1 MQEYLRRLLEDK
13 ARLKKWKKIMIA
25 LSCIVVVCTVYALS
39 LPAQTL
45 ACDKEEHTHMAE
57 CYDENNQ
64 LICEKEE
71 HTHTDDCNKQEEVN
85 EANEQE
91 EAVKDEPETQND
103 DEQVS
108 QVSEEETTTTTETTT
123 EPFDLNNSEGKI
135 ESIVI
140 TDDKN
145 NSSIPGDTLSPNSKY
160 LKITVHFMDI
170 NASVLKDEYG
180 SSFSYTLPEFF
191 RMTGNTNT
199 TIKDSSGIDIATI
212 RVEDRKVVI
221 TYTEK
226 FINSGTNTTFKGYFF
241 VEGEVDLSQLNKN
254 DGKTSL
260 KTPNGEIT
268 LDYGQD
274 YLEKFGDVKVT
285 KQRPKP
291 DSNSD
296 YIQYTITVTAGQD
309 GCKNVYVVDKFT
321 NNSQLVSYMGDI
333 SNTPQ
338 ELTLQELATS
348 LDGPKPYEKRTKSNV
363 AGKIYLTDMQTSD
376 NEIPKQVTDSS
387 SINQPGSL
395 VWSIS
400 ELNPNESRTLT
411 YFVKLSDDKNLN
423 KQSITNEASAYTK
436 KENGTTYSKGKDDE
450 TFTPNI
456 TYSMPKSIVENKK
469 DSEGNYIVK
478 YKLEFTLDSSSN
490 YPLKNFMF
498 YDYLNYYDIHTDE
511 KMLPYISYERD
522 SVELHQIVD
531 DKDTVVNPS
540 KYTVEWEMDETKYK
554 ENWTDNDGNPKRFRI
569 RGTDSNPFT
578 VYPGDSYYVTYKL
591 KVKPEVYAAM
601 QSNKVTIKN
610 RYITNADNAKNN
622 GDVLDKWYQELKL
635 EDYTW
640 VQKTKEATV
649 TSQDE
654 TINMSGSDIYV
665 KKNDGYEK
673 DSSVSSFNVPAG
685 SYQYTVNVNKTMNQF
700 DVTEATLKDE
710 LSSDVMHYVGYVKI
724 TPYKYD
730 ATSNEYVDQKPK
742 WVKIENETSFELKL
756 SKIGWTN
763 NNNGYRFEYYAQTKD
778 LSEVGNVE
786 VKNTFSLSG
795 VEKGDQTFKFI
806 DVGSS
811 QTVQVKGHYS
821 LSVNKSAWYYEKP
834 QENATS
840 YTNGKLYWVIEVN
853 GTAIREG
860 TQIQDAIS
868 KDSKL
873 TDSFLHS
880 DSIAGIYQG
889 KPGKNI
895 NSYASFE
902 EFKNSN
908 KGLVD
913 KSKSFDQKF
922 DKSKNFTGT
931 DDYSELTLKA
941 KETIS
946 LNNDEKLYIV
956 IMTEPQ
962 SLPSAYRAEFTY
974 RNVALMKDISD
985 LSFKECN
992 SANQILYGGPNILKE
1007 LGQTFTYDGKT
1018 VTTLQVGADKTYSNA
1033 ADPSKI
1039 CKGLLDITNSKGAFV
1054 SWAFKVNLAGELKGN
1069 YRVLEDIPD
1078 GMELSYIRVKW
1089 HADEAGN
1096 VKSQTIDGLGDEWK
1110 QNSNESTNDNGN
1122 LEKTIY
1128 YYNKNK
1134 NQALIQLGE
1143 FEAGRVGDKY
1153 AVDVQVVCRVTDDEV
1168 LLGGE
1173 EKSFT
1178 NKVTLLRPDGQT
1190 IIDTASNEATMSKR
1204 DNLSKSNN
1212 FDKEHA
1218 EDNTS
1223 QTINYTITAN
1233 ALGQTLPLNDGNKLT
1248 LVDKL
1253 DENLELDPTTIKAM
1267 EENGKE
1273 VSIDK
1278 SYDSKTNT
1286 LEISIPNGKKVLITY
1301 SVTVKAAP
1309 GTPVDL
1315 SNKVFWKSYS
1325 ENGGEND
1332 VIKGFKYRLA
1342 AGGSTEGEENP
1353 QLTIT
1358 KMDENKLE
1366 PIKDVKFDVYECEL
1380 NGEAIKRVSSKGSIS
1395 GKTDANGIYKV
1406 DSSFITH
1413 SNRIYEVK
1421 ETETPDGY
1429 VENKDSYYI
1438 IYVEKVNGVNPPDV
1452 QLCINYFN
1460 NQDKVRYKIVDSPQ
1474 KFNLVVYNTQ
1484 KGITVKK
1491 QFTNNAAE
1499 TEHNPVSGTYRFGLY
1514 ENENGKG
1521 KPLEIIS
1528 IHYDPK
1534 DKNVKSAKFKNP
1546 IDLTKDY
1553 YVFEIGQ
1560 NNQPIKASDDEATIN
1575 SMQYKVVY
1583 ESNSKAT
1590 NIANAAKVG
1599 DTVTVT
1605 NKSRTKILPSTGGT
1619 GNLIYR
1625 MSGIAL
1631 VVVGLISLSNIDKK
1645 REKRK

>member
-1 MQEYLRRLLEDK
+1 MQEYLRRLLKDK
-13 ARLKKWKKIMIA
+13 ARLRKWKRVMIA

-39 LPAQTL
+39 LPAQTMT
-45 ACDKEEHTHMAE
+45 CDKEEHTHTAE
-57 CYDENNQ
+57 CYDENNE

-85 EANEQE
+85 EQE
-91 EAVKDEPETQND
+91 EVVEDEPETQNN

-123 EPFDLNNSEGKI
+123 EPFDLNNSVGKI

-145 NSSIPGDTLSPNSKY
+145 NSSIPGGTLSPNSKF
-160 LKITVHFMDI
+160 LKITVNFKDI
-170 NASVLKDEYG
+170 NASELNSKYG
-180 SSFSYTLPEFF
+180 RSFSYTLPKFF

-199 TIKDSSGIDIATI
+199 TIKDKSNIVIATI

-226 FINSGTNTTFKGYFF
+226 YINSGTNTSLNGDFF

-260 KTPNGEIT
+260 VTPKGEII
-268 LDYGQD
+268 LEYDQD
-274 YLEKFGDVKVT
+274 YLEKFGDVKVI
-285 KQRPKP
+285 KAYSKL
-291 DSNSD
+291 DSKSD

-309 GCKNVYVVDKFT
+309 GSKNIYVVDKFT

-338 ELTLQELATS
+338 VLTS
-348 LDGPKPYEKRTKSNV
+348 SPDGKKPYETRTTDV

-376 NEIPKQVTDSS
+376 DEIPKQVTDSS

-400 ELNPNESRTLT
+400 ELKPNESRTLT

-423 KQSITNEASAYTK
+423 NQPITNTASAYTK
-436 KENGTTYSKGKDDE
+436 KEGGTTYPKGKYE
-450 TFTPNI
+450 QTFTP
-456 TYSMPKSIVENKK
+456 TVSYDMPKTIVEKTK
-469 DSEGNYIVK
+469 DAEGNYIVR
-478 YKLEFTLDSSSN
+478 YKLKFTLDSSSN

-498 YDYLNYYDIHTDE
+498 YDYLNYHNIRTDE
-511 KMLPYISYERD
+511 TMLPYISYERGT
-522 SVELHQIVD
+522 VELYQTKD
-531 DKDTVVNPS
+531 GKDTLVDPS
-540 KYTVEWEMDETKYK
+540 NYRVEWETDRTNYK
-554 ENWTDNDGNPKRFRI
+554 ADWSNSDGNPKRFRI

-601 QSNKVTIKN
+601 QSNNVTIYN
-610 RYITNADNAKNN
+610 RYIANADNAKEFDDTILNRTFSQ
-622 GDVLDKWYQELKL
+622 LDLDDYKWVE
-635 EDYTW
+635 
-640 VQKTKEATV
+640 KTKEATV
-649 TSQDE
+649 TDKVQ
-654 TINMSGSDIYV
+654 TIGMSGSDIYV
-665 KKNDGYEK
+665 KKEDGYEK
-673 DSSVSSFNVPAG
+673 DSSVNSFKVPAG
-685 SYQYTVNVNKTMNQF
+685 SYKYTVNVNKTMNQF

-724 TPYKYD
+724 TPYEYD
-730 ATSNEYVDQKPK
+730 ATANKYVDQDPK
-742 WVKIENETSFELKL
+742 WVKIDNETTFELML
-756 SKIGWTN
+756 SQIGFPS

-778 LSEVGNVE
+778 LSEIGNVE
-786 VKNTFSLSG
+786 VKNTFSLSD
-795 VEKGDQTFKFI
+795 VVKGDKIFKFK

-811 QTVQVKGHYS
+811 QTIHVKGHYS

-840 YTNGKLYWVIEVN
+840 YTNGKLYWVIEVS
-853 GTAIREG
+853 GSAIRKD
-860 TQIQDAIS
+860 TQIRDAIS
-868 KDSKL
+868 KDKGL

-880 DSIAGIYQG
+880 DSVAGIYQG
-889 KPGKNI
+889 KPANNI
-895 NSYASFE
+895 NPYTSFE
-902 EFKNSN
+902 KFKNSN
-908 KGLVD
+908 TGLVD
-913 KSKSFDQKF
+913 KSKLFDKKF
-922 DKSKNFTGT
+922 DNNKGFTGT
-931 DDYSELTLKA
+931 NNYSELTLTA

-946 LNNDEKLYIV
+946 LNNDEKIYIV

-962 SLPSAYRAEFTY
+962 SLPSVYRAEFTY

-985 LSFKECN
+985 QSFIERS
-992 SANQILYGGPNILKE
+992 SASQILYGGPNILKE
-1007 LGQTFTYDGKT
+1007 LGQTFTYDGEK
-1018 VTTLQVGADKTYSNA
+1018 VTTLQADHDKDN
-1033 ADPSKI
+1033 PGSKI
-1039 CKGLLDITNSKGAFV
+1039 CTDILNKANSKGAFI
-1054 SWAFKVNLAGELKGN
+1054 SWAFKVNLAGELEGN

-1078 GMELSYIRVKW
+1078 GMELSYIRIKW
-1089 HADEAGN
+1089 HADEAGK
-1096 VKSQTIDGLGDEWK
+1096 VISKDIDGLGAEWK
-1110 QNSNESTNDNGN
+1110 QNSNDSTNDNGN
-1122 LEKTIY
+1122 PEKTIY
-1128 YYNKNK
+1128 YYNKNT

-1143 FEAGRVGDKY
+1143 FEAGRIGDKY
-1153 AVDVQVVCRVTDDEV
+1153 AVDVQVVCRVTDDKV

-1178 NKVTLLRPDGQT
+1178 NKVTLLSPDGQT

-1212 FDKEHA
+1212 FDKEHV
-1218 EDNTS
+1218 EGNTS
-1223 QTINYTITAN
+1223 QTIKYTITAN

-1253 DENLELDPTTIKAM
+1253 DENLELDPTTIKAKD
-1267 EENGKE
+1267 ENENE
-1273 VSIDK
+1273 VHIDDK
-1278 SYDSKTNT
+1278 SYDPKTNT
-1286 LEISIPNGKKVLITY
+1286 LEISIPNGKKVIITY

-1342 AGGSTEGEENP
+1342 AGGSTEGERNP

-1380 NGEAIKRVSSKGSIS
+1380 NGEKIQRVLSRGKIS
-1395 GKTDANGIYKV
+1395 GKTDADGIYKV

-1413 SNRIYEVK
+1413 SNRIYEVT
-1421 ETETPDGY
+1421 ETDTPDGY
-1429 VENKDSYYI
+1429 VENKESYYI
-1438 IYVEKVNGVNPPDV
+1438 IYVEKVDGVNPSDV
-1452 QLCINYFN
+1452 QDCIDYFN
-1460 NQDKVRYKIVDSPQ
+1460 KQDKVRYKIVDSPQ
-1474 KFNLVVYNTQ
+1474 KFNLVVYNKQ

-1514 ENENGKG
+1514 ANADGTG
-1521 KPLEIIS
+1521 TPLEIIS

-1534 DKNVKSAKFKNP
+1534 DKDVKSAKFKNP

-1553 YVFEIGQ
+1553 YVFELDK
-1560 NNQPIKASDDEATIN
+1560 NNQPIKASDGEATIN

-1583 ESNSKAT
+1583 NNETNNTETNS
-1590 NIANAAKVG
+1590 AKVG
-1599 DTVTVT
+1599 ETVTVT
-1605 NKSRTKILPSTGGT
+1605 NKSRTKILPSTGSIGT
-1619 GNLIYR
+1619 LIYR
-1625 MSGIAL
+1625 LIGATL
-1631 VVVGLISLSNIDKK
+1631 VVVSVICLSNINKKK
-1645 REKRK
+1645 RKGNRRKI

>member
-1 MQEYLRRLLEDK
+1 
-13 ARLKKWKKIMIA
+13 MIA

-45 ACDKEEHTHMAE
+45 ACDKEEHTHTAE
-57 CYDENNQ
+57 CYDENNE

-85 EANEQE
+85 EQE
-91 EAVKDEPETQND
+91 EVVKDEPEIQNK

-108 QVSEEETTTTTETTT
+108 QESEEETTTTTETTT
-123 EPFDLNNSEGKI
+123 EPFDLNNSVGKI

-145 NSSIPGDTLSPNSKY
+145 NSSIPGGTLSPNSKF
-160 LKITVHFMDI
+160 LKITVNFKDI
-170 NASVLKDEYG
+170 NASELNSKYG
-180 SSFSYTLPEFF
+180 RSFSYTLPKFF

-199 TIKDSSGIDIATI
+199 TIKDKSNIVIATI

-226 FINSGTNTTFKGYFF
+226 YINSGTNTSLNGDFF

-254 DGKTSL
+254 DGKTIL
-260 KTPNGEIT
+260 TTPKGDIT

-274 YLEKFGDVKVT
+274 YLEKFGDVEVK
-285 KQRPKP
+285 KAYSKP
-291 DSNSD
+291 DPKSD
-296 YIQYTITVTAGQD
+296 YIQYTITVSSQNGS
-309 GCKNVYVVDKFT
+309 KNVYVVDKFT

-338 ELTLQELATS
+338 VLAS
-348 LDGPKPYEKRTKSNV
+348 SPDGQKPYEERTKSNI
-363 AGKIYLTDMQTSD
+363 AGNIYLTDMQTSD
-376 NEIPKQVTDSS
+376 DEIPKQVTDSS

-400 ELNPNESRTLT
+400 ELKPNESRTLT

-423 KQSITNEASAYTK
+423 KQSITNTASAYTK
-436 KENGTTYSKGKDDE
+436 KEGGTTYPKGKDVK
-450 TFTPNI
+450 TYTPNI
-456 TYSMPKSIVENKK
+456 YYNMPKTMVEKTK
-469 DSEGNYIVK
+469 DDDGNYIVK
-478 YKLEFTLDSSSN
+478 YKLEFTLNSSSD

-498 YDYLNYYDIHTDE
+498 YDYLNYHNIRTDE

-522 SVELHQIVD
+522 TVKLYQTKD
-531 DKDTVVNPS
+531 GKDTLVDSSNY
-540 KYTVEWEMDETKYK
+540 KVEWETDGTNYK
-554 ENWTDNDGNPKRFRI
+554 ADWSNSDGNPKRFRI

-601 QSNKVTIKN
+601 QSNNVTINN
-610 RYITNADNAKNN
+610 RYIANVDNAKEFDDTILNRTY
-622 GDVLDKWYQELKL
+622 GQLKL
-635 EDYTW
+635 EDYKW
-640 VQKTKEATV
+640 VDKKKEATV
-649 TSQDE
+649 TNQVQ
-654 TINMSGSDIYV
+654 TINMGDSDIYV
-665 KKNDGYEK
+665 KKNDSYVK
-673 DSSVSSFNVPAG
+673 YSSVNSFKVPAG
-685 SYQYTVNVNKTMNQF
+685 SYKYTVNVNQTMNQF
-700 DVTEATLKDE
+700 DVTEATLKDT

-730 ATSNEYVDQKPK
+730 ATKNVYENQKPK
-742 WVKIENETSFELKL
+742 WVKIDNETSFELKL
-756 SKIGWTN
+756 SQIGWTN
-763 NNNGYRFEYYAQTKD
+763 NNNSYRFDYYAQTND
-778 LSEVGNVE
+778 LSEVGKVE

-795 VEKGDQTFKFI
+795 DVVKGNQTFKFNN
-806 DVGSS
+806 VGSS
-811 QTVQVKGHYS
+811 QTIQVNGHYS

-840 YTNGKLYWVIEVN
+840 YANGKLYWVIEVS
-853 GTAIREG
+853 GSAIRKD

-868 KDSKL
+868 KDTGLK
-873 TDSFLHS
+873 DSFLHS
-880 DSIAGIYQG
+880 DSIVGIYQG
-889 KPGKNI
+889 KAGKNV
-895 NSYASFE
+895 NLYASFE
-902 EFKNSN
+902 DFKNSN

-922 DKSKNFTGT
+922 DNSKNFSGT
-931 DDYSELTLKA
+931 DVYSELTLTA
-941 KETIS
+941 NETIS
-946 LNNDEKLYIV
+946 LNNDASKLYIV

-985 LSFKECN
+985 QSFIERS
-992 SANQILYGGPNILKE
+992 SASQILYGGPNILKE
-1007 LGQTFTYDGKT
+1007 LGQTFTYDGEK
-1018 VTTLQVGADKTYSNA
+1018 VTTIQADHDKDN
-1033 ADPSKI
+1033 PGSKI
-1039 CKGLLDITNSKGAFV
+1039 CTDLLNKTNSKGAFI
-1054 SWAFKVNLAGELKGN
+1054 SWAFKVNLAGELEGN
-1069 YRVLEDIPD
+1069 YRVLEDIPN

-1089 HADEAGN
+1089 HADEAGD
-1096 VKSQTIDGLGDEWK
+1096 VKSKNIDGLGAEWEP
-1110 QNSNESTNDNGN
+1110 NRNDSTNDNGN
-1122 LEKTIY
+1122 PEKTIY
-1128 YYNKNK
+1128 YYNKNT

-1153 AVDVQVVCRVTDDEV
+1153 AVDVQVVCRITDDKV

-1178 NKVTLLRPDGQT
+1178 NKVTLLSPDGQT

-1204 DNLSKSNN
+1204 DNLSKSDD
-1212 FDKEHA
+1212 FDRKLVEK
-1218 EDNTS
+1218 NTS

-1253 DENLELDPTTIKAM
+1253 DENLELDPTTIKAK
-1267 EENGKE
+1267 EDNGNE
-1273 VSIDK
+1273 VHIDDK
-1278 SYDSKTNT
+1278 SYDPKTNT
-1286 LEISIPNGKKVLITY
+1286 LEISIPNGKKVIITY

-1309 GTPVDL
+1309 GIPVDL

-1342 AGGSTEGEENP
+1342 AGGSTEGERNP

-1380 NGEAIKRVSSKGSIS
+1380 NGEKIQRVLSRGKIS

-1421 ETETPDGY
+1421 ETDTPDGY
-1429 VENKDSYYI
+1429 VENKEPYYI
-1438 IYVEKVNGVNPPDV
+1438 IYVEKVDGVNPQDV
-1452 QLCINYFN
+1452 QDCIDYFN
-1460 NQDKVRYKIVDSPQ
+1460 KQDKVRYKIVDSPQ

-1484 KGITVKK
+1484 EGITVKK
-1491 QFTNNAAE
+1491 EFTNNAAE
-1499 TEHNPVSGTYRFGLY
+1499 TKYNPISGTYRFGLY
-1514 ENENGKG
+1514 ANADGTG
-1521 KPLEIIS
+1521 TPLEIIS

-1534 DKNVKSAKFKNP
+1534 DKDVKSAKFKNP

-1583 ESNSKAT
+1583 KNETDSTKT
-1590 NIANAAKVG
+1590 NNAKVG
-1599 DTVTVT
+1599 ETVIVT
-1605 NKSRTKILPSTGGT
+1605 NKSRTKILPSTGSIGT
-1619 GNLIYR
+1619 LIYR
-1625 MSGIAL
+1625 LLGATL
-1631 VVVGLISLSNIDKK
+1631 VVASLICLSNINKNNRK
-1645 REKRK
+1645 EKRRKR

>member
-1 MQEYLRRLLEDK
+1 
-13 ARLKKWKKIMIA
+13 MIA

-39 LPAQTL
+39 LPAQTM
-45 ACDKEEHTHMAE
+45 ACDKEEHTHTAE
-57 CYDENNQ
+57 CYDENNE

-85 EANEQE
+85 EQE
-91 EAVKDEPETQND
+91 EVVEDEPETQNN

-108 QVSEEETTTTTETTT
+108 QESEEEETTTTTTETTT
-123 EPFDLNNSEGKI
+123 EPFDLNNSVGKI

-145 NSSIPGDTLSPNSKY
+145 NSSIPGGTLSPNSKF
-160 LKITVHFMDI
+160 LKITVNFKDI
-170 NASVLKDEYG
+170 NASELNSKYG
-180 SSFSYTLPEFF
+180 RSFSYTLPKFF

-199 TIKDSSGIDIATI
+199 TIKDKSNIVIATI

-226 FINSGTNTTFKGYFF
+226 YINSGTNTSLNGDFF

-254 DGKTSL
+254 DGKTIL
-260 KTPNGEIT
+260 TTPKGDIT

-274 YLEKFGDVKVT
+274 YLEKFGDVEVK
-285 KQRPKP
+285 KAYSKPNPK
-291 DSNSD
+291 SD
-296 YIQYTITVTAGQD
+296 YIQYTITVSSQNGS
-309 GCKNVYVVDKFT
+309 KNVYVVDKFT

-338 ELTLQELATS
+338 DLTS
-348 LDGPKPYEKRTKSNV
+348 SPDGKKPYETRTTDV

-376 NEIPKQVTDSS
+376 DEIPKQVADSS

-400 ELNPNESRTLT
+400 ELKPNESRTLT

-423 KQSITNEASAYTK
+423 KQSITNTASAYTK
-436 KENGTTYSKGKDDE
+436 KEGGTIYPKGKYE
-450 TFTPNI
+450 QTFTPTVSYN
-456 TYSMPKSIVENKK
+456 MPKNIVEKTK
-469 DSEGNYIVK
+469 DDDGNYIVK
-478 YKLEFTLDSSSN
+478 YKLEFTLYSSSN

-498 YDYLNYYDIHTDE
+498 YDYLNYHNIRTDE
-511 KMLPYISYERD
+511 TMLPYISYER
-522 SVELHQIVD
+522 STVELYQTKD
-531 DKDTVVNPS
+531 GKDTLVDPS
-540 KYTVEWEMDETKYK
+540 NYKVEWEMDGTNYK
-554 ENWTDNDGNPKRFRI
+554 ADWSNSDGNPKRFRI

-601 QSNKVTIKN
+601 QSNNVTIYN
-610 RYITNADNAKNN
+610 RYIANADNAKEFDDTILNRT
-622 GDVLDKWYQELKL
+622 YEQLKL
-635 EDYTW
+635 EDYKW
-640 VQKTKEATV
+640 VDKKKEATV
-649 TSQDE
+649 TNQVQ
-654 TINMSGSDIYV
+654 TISMGDSDIYV
-665 KKNDGYEK
+665 KKNDSYVK
-673 DSSVSSFNVPAG
+673 DSSVNLFKVPAG
-685 SYQYTVNVNKTMNQF
+685 SYKYTVNVNQTMNQF
-700 DVTEATLKDE
+700 NVTEATLKDT

-724 TPYKYD
+724 TPYEYD
-730 ATSNEYVDQKPK
+730 ATSNKYVNQKPK
-742 WVKIENETSFELKL
+742 WVKIDNEASFELKL
-756 SKIGWTN
+756 SQIGFPSN
-763 NNNGYRFEYYAQTKD
+763 NNSYRFDYYAQTND
-778 LSEVGNVE
+778 LSEVGKVE

-795 VEKGDQTFKFI
+795 DVVKGNQTFKFNN
-806 DVGSS
+806 VGDS
-811 QTVQVKGHYS
+811 QTIQVNGHYS

-889 KPGKNI
+889 KLGNNI
-895 NSYASFE
+895 NSYQNFN
-902 EFKNSN
+902 EFKESN
-908 KGLVD
+908 KGLED
-913 KSKSFDQKF
+913 KSKLF
-922 DKSKNFTGT
+922 DKNFDNNKHFTGT
-931 DDYSELTLKA
+931 NNYSELTLTA
-941 KETIS
+941 KETIL

-985 LSFKECN
+985 QSFKECDN
-992 SANQILYGGPNILKE
+992 ASQILYGGPNILKE

-1018 VTTLQVGADKTYSNA
+1018 VTTLQADHDKDN
-1033 ADPSKI
+1033 PESKI
-1039 CKGLLDITNSKGAFV
+1039 CTDLLKKTNSKGAFV

-1110 QNSNESTNDNGN
+1110 PNNNESTNDNGN
-1122 LEKTIY
+1122 LETTIY
-1128 YYNKNK
+1128 YYNKNT

-1143 FEAGRVGDKY
+1143 FIAGRVGDKY
-1153 AVDVQVVCRVTDDEV
+1153 AVDVQVVCRVTDDKV

-1178 NKVTLLRPDGQT
+1178 NKVTLLSPDGQT

-1204 DNLSKSNN
+1204 DNLSKSDDFNRELVEN
-1212 FDKEHA
+1212 
-1218 EDNTS
+1218 NTS

-1253 DENLELDPTTIKAM
+1253 DENLELDPTTIKAK
-1267 EENGKE
+1267 EENGNE

-1286 LEISIPNGKKVLITY
+1286 LEISIPNGKKVIITY

-1325 ENGGEND
+1325 ENGGQND

-1342 AGGSTEGEENP
+1342 AGGSTEGERNP

-1366 PIKDVKFDVYECEL
+1366 PIKDVNFDVYECEL
-1380 NGEAIKRVSSKGSIS
+1380 NGEAIKRVSSRGKIS

-1438 IYVEKVNGVNPPDV
+1438 IYVEKENGVNSPYV
-1452 QLCINYFN
+1452 QDCIDYFN
-1460 NQDKVRYKIVDSPQ
+1460 KQDKVRYKIVDSPQ
-1474 KFNLVVYNTQ
+1474 KFNLVVYNSQ

-1491 QFTNNAAE
+1491 AFTNNAAE

-1514 ENENGKG
+1514 DNPDGTDA
-1521 KPLEIIS
+1521 LEIIS

-1534 DKNVKSAKFKNP
+1534 DKDVKSAKFKNP
-1546 IDLTKDY
+1546 VNLNGTY
-1553 YVFEIGQ
+1553 YVFELDQ
-1560 NNQPIKASDDEATIN
+1560 NDKPIKASDGEATIN

-1583 ESNSKAT
+1583 KNETDSTKT
-1590 NIANAAKVG
+1590 NNAKVG
-1599 DTVTVT
+1599 ETVIVT
-1605 NKSRTKILPSTGGT
+1605 NKSRTKILPSTGSMGT
-1619 GNLIYR
+1619 LIYR
-1625 MSGIAL
+1625 LLGATL
-1631 VVVGLISLSNIDKK
+1631 VVASLICLSNINKNNRK
-1645 REKRK
+1645 EKRRKR

>member
-1 MQEYLRRLLEDK
+1 MQEYLRRLLKDK
-13 ARLKKWKKIMIA
+13 ARLRKWKRIMIA

-45 ACDKEEHTHMAE
+45 TCDKEEHTHTAE
-57 CYDENNQ
+57 CYDENNE

-85 EANEQE
+85 EQE
-91 EAVKDEPETQND
+91 EVVKDEPETQNK

-108 QVSEEETTTTTETTT
+108 QVSEEETTTTTTETTT
-123 EPFDLNNSEGKI
+123 EPFDLNNSVGKI

-145 NSSIPGDTLSPNSKY
+145 NSSIPGGTLSPNSKF
-160 LKITVHFMDI
+160 LKITVNFKDI
-170 NASVLKDEYG
+170 NASELNSKYG
-180 SSFSYTLPEFF
+180 RSFSYTLPKFF

-199 TIKDSSGIDIATI
+199 TIKDKSNIVIATI

-226 FINSGTNTTFKGYFF
+226 YINSGTNTSLNGDFF

-254 DGKTSL
+254 DGKTIL
-260 KTPNGEIT
+260 TTPKGDIT

-274 YLEKFGDVKVT
+274 YLEKFGDVEVKKVYS
-285 KQRPKP
+285 KP
-291 DSNSD
+291 DPKSD
-296 YIQYTITVTAGQD
+296 YIQYTITVSSQNGS
-309 GCKNVYVVDKFT
+309 KNVYVVDKFT

-338 ELTLQELATS
+338 DLTS
-348 LDGPKPYEKRTKSNV
+348 SPDGKKPYETRTTDV
-363 AGKIYLTDMQTSD
+363 EGKIYLTDMQTSD
-376 NEIPKQVTDSS
+376 DEIPKQVADSS

-400 ELNPNESRTLT
+400 ELKPNESRTLT

-423 KQSITNEASAYTK
+423 KQSITNTASAYTK
-436 KENGTTYSKGKDDE
+436 KEGGTTYPKGKYDK
-450 TFTPNI
+450 TFTP
-456 TYSMPKSIVENKK
+456 TVSYDMKK
-469 DSEGNYIVK
+469 THDEKYTKDAEGNYIVQ
-478 YKLEFTLDSSSN
+478 YKLEFTLNSSSD

-498 YDYLNYYDIHTDE
+498 YDYLNYHNIRTDE
-511 KMLPYISYERD
+511 TMLPYISYER
-522 SVELHQIVD
+522 STVELYQTKD
-531 DKDTVVNPS
+531 GKDTLVDPS
-540 KYTVEWEMDETKYK
+540 NYKVEWEMDGTNYK
-554 ENWTDNDGNPKRFRI
+554 ADWSNSDGNPKRFRI

-601 QSNKVTIKN
+601 QSNNVTINN
-610 RYITNADNAKNN
+610 RYIANADNAKEFDDTILNRT
-622 GDVLDKWYQELKL
+622 YEQLKL
-635 EDYTW
+635 EDYKW
-640 VQKTKEATV
+640 VDKKKEATV
-649 TSQDE
+649 TNQVQ
-654 TINMSGSDIYV
+654 TINMGDSDIYV
-665 KKNDGYEK
+665 KKNDSYVK
-673 DSSVSSFNVPAG
+673 DSSVNLFKVPAG
-685 SYQYTVNVNKTMNQF
+685 SYKYTVNVNQTMNQF
-700 DVTEATLKDE
+700 DVTEATLKDT

-724 TPYKYD
+724 TPYEYD
-730 ATSNEYVDQKPK
+730 ATSNKYVDQKPK
-742 WVKIENETSFELKL
+742 WVKIDNEASFELKL
-756 SKIGWTN
+756 SQIGFPSN
-763 NNNGYRFEYYAQTKD
+763 NNSYRFDYYAQTND
-778 LSEVGNVE
+778 LSEVGKVE

-795 VEKGDQTFKFI
+795 DVVKGNQTFKFNN
-806 DVGSS
+806 VGDS
-811 QTVQVKGHYS
+811 QTIQVNGHYS

-889 KPGKNI
+889 KLGNNI
-895 NSYASFE
+895 NSYQNFN
-902 EFKNSN
+902 EFKESN
-908 KGLVD
+908 KGLED
-913 KSKSFDQKF
+913 KSKLF
-922 DKSKNFTGT
+922 DKNFDNNKHFTGT
-931 DDYSELTLKA
+931 NNYSELTLTA
-941 KETIS
+941 KETIL

-985 LSFKECN
+985 QSFKECDN
-992 SANQILYGGPNILKE
+992 ASQILYGGPNILKE

-1018 VTTLQVGADKTYSNA
+1018 VTTLQADHDKDN
-1033 ADPSKI
+1033 PESKI
-1039 CKGLLDITNSKGAFV
+1039 CTDLLKKTNSKGAFV

-1078 GMELSYIRVKW
+1078 VMELSYIRVKW

-1110 QNSNESTNDNGN
+1110 PNNNESTNDNGN
-1122 LEKTIY
+1122 LETTIY
-1128 YYNKNK
+1128 YYNKNT

-1143 FEAGRVGDKY
+1143 FIAGRVGDKY
-1153 AVDVQVVCRVTDDEV
+1153 AVDVQVVCRVTDDKV

-1178 NKVTLLRPDGQT
+1178 NKVTLLSPNGQT

-1204 DNLSKSNN
+1204 DNLSKSDDFNRELVEN
-1212 FDKEHA
+1212 
-1218 EDNTS
+1218 NTS

-1253 DENLELDPTTIKAM
+1253 DENLELDPTTIKAK
-1267 EENGKE
+1267 EENGNE

-1286 LEISIPNGKKVLITY
+1286 LEISIPNGKKVIITY

-1342 AGGSTEGEENP
+1342 AGGSTEGERNP

-1366 PIKDVKFDVYECEL
+1366 PIKDVNFDVYECEL
-1380 NGEAIKRVSSKGSIS
+1380 NGEAIKRVSSRGKIS

-1438 IYVEKVNGVNPPDV
+1438 IYVEKENGVNSPYV
-1452 QLCINYFN
+1452 QDCIDYFN
-1460 NQDKVRYKIVDSPQ
+1460 KQDKVRYKIVDSPQ
-1474 KFNLVVYNTQ
+1474 KFNLVVYNSQ

-1491 QFTNNAAE
+1491 AFTNNAAE

-1514 ENENGKG
+1514 NNENGEG
-1521 KPLEIIS
+1521 TPLEIIS
-1528 IHYDPK
+1528 IHYDPG
-1534 DKNVKSAKFKNP
+1534 DTEIKSAKFKNQK
-1546 IDLTKDY
+1546 LNTDY
-1553 YVFEIGQ
+1553 YVFEL
-1560 NNQPIKASDDEATIN
+1560 NKNDQPIKASDGEATIN

-1583 ESNSKAT
+1583 NNETDSTKT
-1590 NIANAAKVG
+1590 NNAKVG
-1599 DTVTVT
+1599 ETVIVT
-1605 NKSRTKILPSTGGT
+1605 NKSRTKILPSTGSIGT
-1619 GNLIYR
+1619 LIYR
-1625 MSGIAL
+1625 LLGATL
-1631 VVVGLISLSNIDKK
+1631 VVASIICLSNINKNNRK
-1645 REKRK
+1645 EKRRKR

>member
-1 MQEYLRRLLEDK
+1 
-13 ARLKKWKKIMIA
+13 MIA

-45 ACDKEEHTHMAE
+45 ACNKEEHTHTAE
-57 CYDENNQ
+57 CYDENNE
-64 LICEKEE
+64 LICDKEE
-71 HTHTDDCNKQEEVN
+71 HTHTDDCTKQEEVN
-85 EANEQE
+85 EQE
-91 EAVKDEPETQND
+91 EVVKDEPETQND

-108 QVSEEETTTTTETTT
+108 QVSEEETTTTTTETTT
-123 EPFDLNNSEGKI
+123 EPFDLNNGGKI
-135 ESIVI
+135 EDIVI
-140 TDDKN
+140 TDDKS
-145 NSSIPGDTLSPNSKY
+145 NSVISNGTLKPNSKF
-160 LKITVHFMDI
+160 LKITVKFKDI
-170 NASVLKDEYG
+170 NASELNSKYG
-180 SSFSYTLPEFF
+180 RSFSYTLPKFF
-191 RMTGNTNT
+191 RMTGDKET
-199 TIKDSSGIDIATI
+199 TIKDSSGTTDIATI
-212 RVEDRKVVI
+212 RVKNGKVVI
-221 TYTEK
+221 TYTEEY
-226 FINSGTNTTFKGYFF
+226 INSGTNTTLKGDFF

-254 DGKTSL
+254 DGTTSL
-260 KTPNGEIT
+260 KTPNGKIT
-268 LDYGQD
+268 LDYRQD

-291 DSNSD
+291 DSKSD

-309 GCKNVYVVDKFT
+309 GSKNVYVVDKFT

-338 ELTLQELATS
+338 VLAS
-348 LDGPKPYEKRTKSNV
+348 SPDGQKPYEERTKSNV
-363 AGKIYLTDMQTSD
+363 AGKIYLADMQTSD

-400 ELNPNESRTLT
+400 ELKPNESRTLT

-423 KQSITNEASAYTK
+423 KQSITNTASAYTK
-436 KENGTTYSKGKDDE
+436 KEGGTTYPKGKDDK
-450 TFTPNI
+450 TFTP
-456 TYSMPKSIVENKK
+456 TVSYDMKK
-469 DSEGNYIVK
+469 THDEKYTKDAEGNYIVQ
-478 YKLEFTLDSSSN
+478 YKLEFTLNSSSN
-490 YPLKNFMF
+490 YPLKNFIF
-498 YDYLNYYDIHTDE
+498 YDYLNYYDMPTDE

-522 SVELHQIVD
+522 TVELHQIKNN
-531 DKDTVVNPS
+531 KDTLVDKS
-540 KYTVEWEMDETKYK
+540 TYKVEWEKDGTNYK
-554 ENWTDNDGNPKRFRI
+554 ADWSNSDGNPKRFRI
-569 RGTDSNPFT
+569 RGTDSHPFT

-591 KVKPEVYAAM
+591 KIKPEVYAAM
-601 QSNKVTIKN
+601 QSNNVTIKN
-610 RYITNADNAKNN
+610 RYIANADNAKEFDNDILN
-622 GDVLDKWYQELKL
+622 RVYDQLELN
-635 EDYTW
+635 EYTW
-640 VQKTKEATV
+640 VEKTKEATV
-649 TSQDE
+649 TNQVQ
-654 TINMSGSDIYV
+654 TINMGDSDIYV
-665 KKNDGYEK
+665 KKNDSYVK
-673 DSSVSSFNVPAG
+673 DSSVNSFKVPAG
-685 SYQYTVNVNKTMNQF
+685 SYKYTVNVNQTMNQF
-700 DVTEATLKDE
+700 DVTEATLKDT

-724 TPYKYD
+724 TPYEYD
-730 ATSNEYVDQKPK
+730 ATANKYVDQDPK
-742 WVKIENETSFELKL
+742 WVKIDNETTFELML
-756 SKIGWTN
+756 SQIGFPS

-778 LSEVGNVE
+778 LSEIGNVE
-786 VKNTFSLSG
+786 VKNTFSLSD
-795 VEKGDQTFKFI
+795 VVKGDQTFKF
-806 DVGSS
+806 DVSS
-811 QTVQVKGHYS
+811 SLTIQVKGHYS

-853 GTAIREG
+853 GTAIRKG

-868 KDSKL
+868 KDKGL

-985 LSFKECN
+985 QSFIERS
-992 SANQILYGGPNILKE
+992 SASQILYGGPNILKE
-1007 LGQTFTYDGKT
+1007 LGQTFTYDGEK
-1018 VTTLQVGADKTYSNA
+1018 VTTIQADHDKDN
-1033 ADPSKI
+1033 PGSKI
-1039 CKGLLDITNSKGAFV
+1039 CTDLLNKTNSKGAFI
-1054 SWAFKVNLAGELKGN
+1054 SWAFKVNLAGELEGN

-1089 HADEAGN
+1089 HTDEAGN

-1110 QNSNESTNDNGN
+1110 QNSNKSTNDNGN
-1122 LEKTIY
+1122 LETTIY

-1153 AVDVQVVCRVTDDEV
+1153 AVDVQVVCRVTDDKV

-1178 NKVTLLRPDGQT
+1178 NKVTLLSPDGQT

-1204 DNLSKSNN
+1204 DNLSKSDN
-1212 FDKEHA
+1212 FNRELV
-1218 EDNTS
+1218 ENNTS

-1253 DENLELDPTTIKAM
+1253 DENLELDPTTIKAK
-1267 EENGKE
+1267 EENGNE
-1273 VSIDK
+1273 VHIDDK
-1278 SYDSKTNT
+1278 SYDPKTNT
-1286 LEISIPNGKKVLITY
+1286 LEISIPNGKTVIITY

-1380 NGEAIKRVSSKGSIS
+1380 NGKAIERVSSKGSIS

-1413 SNRIYEVK
+1413 SNTIYEVK
-1421 ETETPDGY
+1421 ETDTPDGY

-1438 IYVEKVNGVNPPDV
+1438 IYVEKKNGVNPPYV
-1452 QLCINYFN
+1452 QDCIDYFN
-1460 NQDKVRYKIVDSPQ
+1460 KQDKIRYKIVDSPQ

-1499 TEHNPVSGTYRFGLY
+1499 TDKRPVSGTYNFGLY
-1514 ENENGKG
+1514 DNPNPQDTE
-1521 KPLEIIS
+1521 KPLDTTYITYGPNDSE
-1528 IHYDPK
+1528 D
-1534 DKNVKSAKFKNP
+1534 VLSAKFKNP
-1546 IDLTKDY
+1546 DNLKGTY
-1553 YVFEIGQ
+1553 YVFELDQ
-1560 NNQPIKASDDEATIN
+1560 NGKPIQASAEATIN

-1583 ESNSKAT
+1583 ESNSKDNSKAT
-1590 NIANAAKVG
+1590 NIAKVG

-1625 MSGIAL
+1625 MSGTAL
-1631 VVVGLISLSNIDKK
+1631 MSVGVISLSIIDKK
-1645 REKRK
+1645 IG

>member
-1 MQEYLRRLLEDK
+1 
-13 ARLKKWKKIMIA
+13 MIA

-45 ACDKEEHTHMAE
+45 ACNMEEHTHTAE
-57 CYDENNQ
+57 CYDENNE

-85 EANEQE
+85 EQE
-91 EAVKDEPETQND
+91 EVVKDEPETQNK
-103 DEQVS
+103 DEQEA
-108 QVSEEETTTTTETTT
+108 QVSEEEETTTTTTTTETTK

-145 NSSIPGDTLSPNSKY
+145 NSSIPGGTLKPNSKF
-160 LKITVHFMDI
+160 LKITVKFKDI
-170 NASVLKDEYG
+170 NASELKTKYG
-180 SSFSYTLPEFF
+180 RSFSYTLPKFF

-199 TIKDSSGIDIATI
+199 TIKDSSNIDIATI
-212 RVEDRKVVI
+212 RVKDRKVVI
-221 TYTEK
+221 TYTEAY
-226 FINSGTNTTFKGYFF
+226 INSGTNTSLTGDFF

-254 DGKTSL
+254 DGKTIL
-260 KTPNGEIT
+260 TTPKGDIT

-274 YLEKFGDVKVT
+274 YLEKFGDVEVK
-285 KQRPKP
+285 KAYSKP
-291 DSNSD
+291 DPKSD
-296 YIQYTITVTAGQD
+296 YIQYTITVSSQNGS
-309 GCKNVYVVDKFT
+309 KNVYVVDKFT
-321 NNSQLVSYMGDI
+321 NNTQLVSYMGDI

-338 ELTLQELATS
+338 DLTTS
-348 LDGPKPYEKRTKSNV
+348 PDGQKPYETRTTDL
-363 AGKIYLTDMQTSD
+363 AGKIYLTNMQTSD
-376 NEIPKQVTDSS
+376 DEIPKQVTDSS

-423 KQSITNEASAYTK
+423 KQSITNKASAYTK
-436 KENGTTYSKGKDDE
+436 KEDGTTYAKGKDDE
-450 TFTPNI
+450 TFTPI
-456 TYSMPKSIVENKK
+456 ISYYMPKSIVENNK
-469 DSEGNYIVK
+469 DSEGNYIVT
-478 YKLEFTLDSSSN
+478 YKLEFTLNASSN
-490 YPLKNFMF
+490 YPLKNFTF
-498 YDYLNYYDIHTDE
+498 YDYLNYHDIRTDE

-522 SVELHQIVD
+522 TVELHQI
-531 DKDTVVNPS
+531 KDGEDTLVNKS

-591 KVKPEVYAAM
+591 KIKPEVYAAM
-601 QSNKVTIKN
+601 QSNNVTIKN
-610 RYITNADNAKNN
+610 RYIANADNAKEN
-622 GDVLDKWYQELKL
+622 GDVLNKWHQKLELK
-635 EDYTW
+635 DYTW
-640 VQKTKEATV
+640 VEKTKEATV
-649 TSQDE
+649 TNQVQ
-654 TINMSGSDIYV
+654 TIDMSGSDVYV

-685 SYQYTVNVNKTMNQF
+685 SYKYTVNVNKTMNQF
-700 DVTEATLKDE
+700 DVTEATLKDT

-724 TPYKYD
+724 TPYEYD
-730 ATSNEYVDQKPK
+730 AKSNKYVDQKPK
-742 WVKIENETSFELKL
+742 WVKIDNETTFELKL
-756 SKIGWTN
+756 SQIGFPSN
-763 NNNGYRFEYYAQTKD
+763 NNSYRFDYYAQTND
-778 LSEVGNVE
+778 LSEVGKVE

-795 VEKGDQTFKFI
+795 DVVKGNQTFKFNN
-806 DVGSS
+806 VGES
-811 QTVQVKGHYS
+811 QTIQVNGHYS

-889 KPGKNI
+889 KLGNII
-895 NSYASFE
+895 NSYQNFN
-902 EFKNSN
+902 EFKESN
-908 KGLVD
+908 KGLED
-913 KSKSFDQKF
+913 KSKLF
-922 DKSKNFTGT
+922 DKNFDNNKHFTGT
-931 DDYSELTLKA
+931 NNYSELTLTA

-946 LNNDEKLYIV
+946 LNNDKKLYIV

-985 LSFKECN
+985 TSFKECDN
-992 SANQILYGGPNILKE
+992 ASQILYGGPNILKE

-1018 VTTLQVGADKTYSNA
+1018 VTTLQADHDKDN
-1033 ADPSKI
+1033 PGSKI
-1039 CKGLLDITNSKGAFV
+1039 CTDLLNKTNSKGAFI
-1054 SWAFKVNLAGELKGN
+1054 SWAFKVNLAGELEGN

-1096 VKSQTIDGLGDEWK
+1096 VKSQTIDGLDDEWK
-1110 QNSNESTNDNGN
+1110 SNSNESTNDNGN
-1122 LEKTIY
+1122 LESTIY
-1128 YYNKNK
+1128 YYNKNT
-1134 NQALIQLGE
+1134 NQALIQLGK
-1143 FEAGRVGDKY
+1143 FIAGRVGDKY
-1153 AVDVQVVCRVTDDEV
+1153 AVDVQVVCRVTDDKV

-1178 NKVTLLRPDGQT
+1178 NKVTLLSPDGQT

-1212 FDKEHA
+1212 FDKEHV
-1218 EDNTS
+1218 EGNTS
-1223 QTINYTITAN
+1223 QTIKYTITAN

-1253 DENLELDPTTIKAM
+1253 DENLELDPTTIKAKD
-1267 EENGKE
+1267 ENENE
-1273 VSIDK
+1273 VHIDDK
-1278 SYDSKTNT
+1278 SYDPKTNT
-1286 LEISIPNGKKVLITY
+1286 LEISIPNGKKVIITY

-1342 AGGSTEGEENP
+1342 AGGSTEGEVNP

-1366 PIKDVKFDVYECEL
+1366 PINGVNFDVYECKL
-1380 NGEAIKRVSSKGSIS
+1380 NGEKIQRVSSRGKIS
-1395 GKTDANGIYKV
+1395 GKTDTNGIYKV
-1406 DSSFITH
+1406 DSSFITY

-1421 ETETPDGY
+1421 ETDTPDGY
-1429 VENKDSYYI
+1429 VENKESYYI
-1438 IYVEKVNGVNPPDV
+1438 IYVEKVDGVNPPDV
-1452 QLCINYFN
+1452 QDCIDYFN
-1460 NQDKVRYKIVDSPQ
+1460 KQDKVRYKIVDSPQ
-1474 KFNLVVYNTQ
+1474 KFNLVVYNKQ
-1484 KGITVKK
+1484 KGITVQKA
-1491 QFTNNAAE
+1491 FTNNAAE
-1499 TEHNPVSGTYRFGLY
+1499 TEYYLVSGTYRFGLY
-1514 ENENGKG
+1514 ANADGTG
-1521 KPLEIIS
+1521 TPLEIIS

-1534 DKNVKSAKFKNP
+1534 DKDVKSAKFKNP

-1583 ESNSKAT
+1583 KNETDSTKT
-1590 NIANAAKVG
+1590 NNVKVG
-1599 DTVTVT
+1599 ETVIVT
-1605 NKSRTKILPSTGGT
+1605 NKSRTKILPSTGSIGT
-1619 GNLIYR
+1619 LIYR
-1625 MSGIAL
+1625 LLGATL
-1631 VVVGLISLSNIDKK
+1631 VVVSVICLSNINKK
-1645 REKRK
+1645 NRKKKGERDETN

>member
-1 MQEYLRRLLEDK
+1 MQEYLRRLLKDK
-13 ARLKKWKKIMIA
+13 ARLRKWKRIMIA

-45 ACDKEEHTHMAE
+45 TCDKEEHTHTAE
-57 CYDENNQ
+57 CYDENNE

-71 HTHTDDCNKQEEVN
+71 HTHNEDCNKQEEVN
-85 EANEQE
+85 EQE
-91 EAVKDEPETQND
+91 EVVKDEPETQNK

-108 QVSEEETTTTTETTT
+108 QVSEEETTTTTTETTT

-135 ESIVI
+135 DSIVI

-145 NSSIPGDTLSPNSKY
+145 NSSIPGGTLSPNSKF
-160 LKITVHFMDI
+160 LKITVNFKDI
-170 NASVLKDEYG
+170 NASELNSKYG
-180 SSFSYTLPEFF
+180 RSFSYTLPKFF

-199 TIKDSSGIDIATI
+199 TIKDKSNIVIATI

-226 FINSGTNTTFKGYFF
+226 YINSGTNTSLNGDFF

-254 DGKTSL
+254 DGKTIL
-260 KTPNGEIT
+260 TTPKGDIT

-274 YLEKFGDVKVT
+274 YLEKFGDVEVK
-285 KQRPKP
+285 KAYSKP
-291 DSNSD
+291 DPKSD
-296 YIQYTITVTAGQD
+296 YIQYTITVSSQNGS
-309 GCKNVYVVDKFT
+309 KNVYVVDKFT

-338 ELTLQELATS
+338 VLTS
-348 LDGPKPYEKRTKSNV
+348 SPDGKKPYETRTTDV

-376 NEIPKQVTDSS
+376 DEIPKQVTDSS

-400 ELNPNESRTLT
+400 ELKPNESRTLT

-423 KQSITNEASAYTK
+423 KQSITNTASAYTK
-436 KENGTTYSKGKDDE
+436 KEGGTTYPKGKDVK
-450 TFTPNI
+450 TYTPNI
-456 TYSMPKSIVENKK
+456 YYNMPKTMVEKTK
-469 DSEGNYIVK
+469 DDDGNYIVK
-478 YKLEFTLDSSSN
+478 YKLEFTLNSSSD

-498 YDYLNYYDIHTDE
+498 YDYLNYYDMRTDE
-511 KMLPYISYERD
+511 TMLPYISYER
-522 SVELHQIVD
+522 STVELYQTKD
-531 DKDTVVNPS
+531 GKDTLVDPS
-540 KYTVEWEMDETKYK
+540 NYKVEWEMDGTNYK
-554 ENWTDNDGNPKRFRI
+554 ADWSDSDGNPKRFRI

-591 KVKPEVYAAM
+591 KIKPEVYAAM
-601 QSNKVTIKN
+601 QSNIVDVLN
-610 RYITNADNAKNN
+610 RYVTNADNAKKN
-622 GDVLDKWYQELKL
+622 GDVIDKWHHKL
-635 EDYTW
+635 QLNDYNW
-640 VQKTKEATV
+640 VEKKKEATV
-649 TSQDE
+649 TNQVQ
-654 TINMSGSDIYV
+654 TIDMSGSDVYV

-673 DSSVSSFNVPAG
+673 DSSVNSFNVPAG
-685 SYQYTVNVNKTMNQF
+685 SYQYTVNVNQTMNQF
-700 DVTEATLKDE
+700 DVTEATLKDV

-724 TPYKYD
+724 TPYEYD
-730 ATSNEYVDQKPK
+730 ATANKYVDQHSK
-742 WVKIENETSFELKL
+742 WVKIDNETTFELKL
-756 SKIGWTN
+756 SQIGFPS

-778 LSEVGNVE
+778 LSEIGDVE

-795 VEKGDQTFKFI
+795 VVKGDQTFKFK

-811 QTVQVKGHYS
+811 QTIHVKGHYS

-840 YTNGKLYWVIEVN
+840 YTNGKLYWVIEVS

-860 TQIQDAIS
+860 TQIQDTIS
-868 KDSKL
+868 KDKGL
-873 TDSFLHS
+873 TDSFLHR
-880 DSIAGIYQG
+880 DSVAGIYQG
-889 KPGKNI
+889 KLANNI
-895 NSYASFE
+895 NSYTSFE
-902 EFKNSN
+902 KFKNSN
-908 KGLVD
+908 TGLVD
-913 KSKSFDQKF
+913 KSKLFDQKF
-922 DKSKNFTGT
+922 ENSKHYTGT
-931 DDYSELTLKA
+931 DVYSELTLTA
-941 KETIS
+941 NETIS

-985 LSFKECN
+985 TSFKEYSN
-992 SANQILYGGPNILKE
+992 ASQILYGGPNILKE
-1007 LGQTFTYDGKT
+1007 LGQTFMYDGKT
-1018 VTTLQVGADKTYSNA
+1018 VTTIQKDHDTDN
-1033 ADPSKI
+1033 PESKI
-1039 CKGLLDITNSKGAFV
+1039 CTDILKKTNSKGAFI
-1054 SWAFKVNLAGELKGN
+1054 SWAFKVNLAGELEGN
-1069 YRVLEDIPD
+1069 YRVLEDIPN

-1089 HADEAGN
+1089 HADEAGK
-1096 VKSQTIDGLGDEWK
+1096 VKSKDIDGLGAEWK
-1110 QNSNESTNDNGN
+1110 QNSNDSTNDNGN
-1122 LEKTIY
+1122 PEKTIY
-1128 YYNKNK
+1128 YYNKNT

-1143 FEAGRVGDKY
+1143 FEAGRIGDKY
-1153 AVDVQVVCRVTDDEV
+1153 AVDVQVVCRVTDDKV

-1178 NKVTLLRPDGQT
+1178 NKVTLLSADGQT

-1204 DNLSKSNN
+1204 DNLSKGND
-1212 FDKEHA
+1212 FDRENV
-1218 EDNTS
+1218 ENNTS

-1253 DENLELDPTTIKAM
+1253 DENLELDPTTIKAKD
-1267 EENGKE
+1267 ENENE
-1273 VSIDK
+1273 VHIDDK
-1278 SYDSKTNT
+1278 SYDPKTNT
-1286 LEISIPNGKKVLITY
+1286 LEISIPNGKKVIITY

-1309 GTPVDL
+1309 GTPVDLL

-1342 AGGSTEGEENP
+1342 AGGSTEGERNP

-1380 NGEAIKRVSSKGSIS
+1380 NGEAIKHVSSRGKIS

-1421 ETETPDGY
+1421 ETDTPEGY

-1438 IYVEKVNGVNPPDV
+1438 IYVEKVDGVNPPYV
-1452 QLCINYFN
+1452 QNCIDYFN
-1460 NQDKVRYKIVDSPQ
+1460 KQDKVRYKIVDSPQ

-1514 ENENGKG
+1514 NNENGEG
-1521 KPLEIIS
+1521 TPLEIIS
-1528 IHYDPK
+1528 IHYDPG
-1534 DKNVKSAKFKNP
+1534 DTEIKSAKFKNQK
-1546 IDLTKDY
+1546 LNTDY
-1553 YVFEIGQ
+1553 YVFEL
-1560 NNQPIKASDDEATIN
+1560 NKNDQPIKASDGEATIN

-1583 ESNSKAT
+1583 NNETDSTKT
-1590 NIANAAKVG
+1590 NNAKVG
-1599 DTVTVT
+1599 ETVIVT
-1605 NKSRTKILPSTGGT
+1605 NKSRTKILPSTGSIGT
-1619 GNLIYR
+1619 LIYR
-1625 MSGIAL
+1625 LLGAML
-1631 VVVGLISLSNIDKK
+1631 VVASLICLSNINKNNRK
-1645 REKRK
+1645 EKRRKR

>member
-1 MQEYLRRLLEDK
+1 
-13 ARLKKWKKIMIA
+13 MIA

-39 LPAQTL
+39 LPAQTMT
-45 ACDKEEHTHMAE
+45 CDKEEHTHTAE
-57 CYDENNQ
+57 CYDENNE

-71 HTHTDDCNKQEEVN
+71 HTHTDDCYKQEEVN
-85 EANEQE
+85 EQE
-91 EAVKDEPETQND
+91 EVVKDEPETQND

-108 QVSEEETTTTTETTT
+108 QESEEETTTTTTETTKQ
-123 EPFDLNNSEGKI
+123 PFDLSNSTGKI
-135 ESIVI
+135 DSIVI

-145 NSSIPGDTLSPNSKY
+145 NSSIPGDTLRPNSKY

-180 SSFSYTLPEFF
+180 SSFSYTLPKFF
-191 RMTGNTNT
+191 YMKDTNPRDIPDKNGNKIGTIH
-199 TIKDSSGIDIATI
+199 IKDG
-212 RVEDRKVVI
+212 KVVI
-221 TYTEK
+221 TYTED
-226 FINSGTNTTFKGYFF
+226 FMNSGTNTTLKGDFF

-254 DGKTSL
+254 DGTTSL
-260 KTPNGEIT
+260 TTPKGEIT

-285 KQRPKP
+285 KQWYKP
-291 DSNSD
+291 DPNSD
-296 YIQYTITVTAGQD
+296 YIQYTITVSSQNGS
-309 GCKNVYVVDKFT
+309 KNVYVVDKFT

-338 ELTLQELATS
+338 DLTS
-348 LDGPKPYEKRTKSNV
+348 SPDGQKPYEKRETNV

-423 KQSITNEASAYTK
+423 KQSITNKASAYTK
-436 KENGTTYSKGKDDE
+436 KENGTTYPKGKDDK
-450 TFTPNI
+450 TFTPI
-456 TYSMPKSIVENKK
+456 ISYYMPKSIVENNK
-469 DSEGNYIVK
+469 DSEGNYIVT
-478 YKLEFTLDSSSN
+478 YKLEFTLNASSN

-498 YDYLNYYDIHTDE
+498 YDYLNYYDIRTDE

-522 SVELHQIVD
+522 TVELHQI
-531 DKDTVVNPS
+531 KDGEDTLVNKS
-540 KYTVEWEMDETKYK
+540 KYTVEWEMDDTKYK

-601 QSNKVTIKN
+601 QSNNVTIKN
-610 RYITNADNAKNN
+610 RYIANADNAKEN
-622 GDVLDKWYQELKL
+622 GDVLNKWHQKLELK
-635 EDYTW
+635 DYTW
-640 VQKTKEATV
+640 VEKKKEATV

-654 TINMSGSDIYV
+654 TISMSGSDIYV

-685 SYQYTVNVNKTMNQF
+685 SYKYTVNVNQTMNQF
-700 DVTEATLKDE
+700 DVTEATLKDV

-724 TPYKYD
+724 TPYEYD
-730 ATSNEYVDQKPK
+730 ATSNKYVDQEPK
-742 WVKIENETSFELKL
+742 WVKIDNETSFELKL
-756 SKIGWTN
+756 SQIGWKQ
-763 NNNGYRFEYYAQTKD
+763 NNNGYRFEYYTQTKD
-778 LSEVGNVE
+778 LSEIGNVE
-786 VKNTFSLSG
+786 VKNTFSLSDD
-795 VEKGDQTFKFI
+795 VKGDKTFTFNN
-806 DVGSS
+806 VGSS
-811 QTVQVKGHYS
+811 QTIQVNGHYS
-821 LSVNKSAWYYEKP
+821 LGVEKSAWYYEKP

-840 YTNGKLYWVIEVN
+840 YTNGKLYWVIEIN
-853 GTAIREG
+853 GTAIRKG

-868 KDSKL
+868 RDKGLKDKVLKDSY
-873 TDSFLHS
+873 LHS
-880 DSIAGIYQG
+880 DSVAGIYQG
-889 KPGKNI
+889 KAGKNV

-902 EFKNSN
+902 DFKNSN
-908 KGLVD
+908 TGLVD
-913 KSKSFDQKF
+913 KSKLFDKKF
-922 DKSKNFTGT
+922 DNNKGFTGT
-931 DDYSELTLKA
+931 NNYSELTLTA

-946 LNNDEKLYIV
+946 LNNDEKIYIV

-962 SLPSAYRAEFTY
+962 SLPSVYRAEFTY

-985 LSFKECN
+985 QSFIERD
-992 SANQILYGGPNILKE
+992 SASQILYGGPNILKE

-1018 VTTLQVGADKTYSNA
+1018 VTTIQADHDKDN
-1033 ADPSKI
+1033 PGSKI
-1039 CKGLLDITNSKGAFV
+1039 CTDLLNKTNSKGAFV

-1110 QNSNESTNDNGN
+1110 PNNNESTNDNGN
-1122 LEKTIY
+1122 LETTIY

-1153 AVDVQVVCRVTDDEV
+1153 AVDVQVVCRVTDDKV

-1178 NKVTLLRPDGQT
+1178 NKVTLLSPDGQT

-1204 DNLSKSNN
+1204 DNLSKSDN
-1212 FDKEHA
+1212 FDRELV
-1218 EDNTS
+1218 DNNTS

-1253 DENLELDPTTIKAM
+1253 VDKLDENLELDPTTIKAK
-1267 EENGKE
+1267 EENGNE

-1286 LEISIPNGKKVLITY
+1286 LEISIPNGKKVIITY

-1342 AGGSTEGEENP
+1342 AGGSTEGERNP

-1366 PIKDVKFDVYECEL
+1366 PIKDVNFDVYECEL
-1380 NGEAIKRVSSKGSIS
+1380 NGEAIKRVSSRGKIS

-1438 IYVEKVNGVNPPDV
+1438 IYVEKENGVNSPYV
-1452 QLCINYFN
+1452 QDCIDYFN
-1460 NQDKVRYKIVDSPQ
+1460 KQDKVRYKIVDSPQ

-1484 KGITVKK
+1484 EGITVKK

-1514 ENENGKG
+1514 NNENGEG
-1521 KPLEIIS
+1521 TPLEIIS
-1528 IHYDPK
+1528 IHYDPG
-1534 DKNVKSAKFKNP
+1534 DTEIKSAKFKNQK
-1546 IDLTKDY
+1546 LNTDY
-1553 YVFEIGQ
+1553 YVFEL
-1560 NNQPIKASDDEATIN
+1560 NKNDQPIKASDGEATIN

-1583 ESNSKAT
+1583 NNETDSTKT
-1590 NIANAAKVG
+1590 NNAKVG
-1599 DTVTVT
+1599 ETVIVT
-1605 NKSRTKILPSTGGT
+1605 NKSRTKILPSTGSIGT
-1619 GNLIYR
+1619 LIYR
-1625 MSGIAL
+1625 LLGAML
-1631 VVVGLISLSNIDKK
+1631 VVASLICLSNINKNK
-1645 REKRK
+1645 RKEKRRKR

>member
-1 MQEYLRRLLEDK
+1 MIVQEYLRRLLKDK
-13 ARLKKWKKIMIA
+13 ARLRKWKRIMIA

-39 LPAQTL
+39 LPAQTMT
-45 ACDKEEHTHMAE
+45 CDMEEHTHTAE
-57 CYDENNQ
+57 CYDENNE

-71 HTHTDDCNKQEEVN
+71 HTHTDDCIKQEEVN
-85 EANEQE
+85 EQE
-91 EAVKDEPETQND
+91 KVVEDEPETINN
-103 DEQVS
+103 EQVS
-108 QVSEEETTTTTETTT
+108 QESEEETTTTTTETTT
-123 EPFDLNNSEGKI
+123 EPFDLNNSVGKI

-145 NSSIPGDTLSPNSKY
+145 NSSIPGGTLSPNSKF
-160 LKITVHFMDI
+160 LKITVNFKDI
-170 NASVLKDEYG
+170 NASELNSKYG
-180 SSFSYTLPEFF
+180 RSFSYTLPKFF

-199 TIKDSSGIDIATI
+199 TIKDKSNIVIATI

-226 FINSGTNTTFKGYFF
+226 YINSGTNTSLNGDFF

-254 DGKTSL
+254 DGKTIL
-260 KTPNGEIT
+260 TTPKGDIT

-274 YLEKFGDVKVT
+274 YLEKFGDVKAI
-285 KQRPKP
+285 KEYSKP
-291 DSNSD
+291 DPNSD
-296 YIQYTITVTAGQD
+296 YIQYTITVSSQNGS
-309 GCKNVYVVDKFT
+309 KNVYVVDKFT

-338 ELTLQELATS
+338 ELAS
-348 LDGPKPYEKRTKSNV
+348 SPDGQKPYEKRETNV
-363 AGKIYLTDMQTSD
+363 AGKIYLTDMQTTD

-436 KENGTTYSKGKDDE
+436 NENGTTYSKGKDDE

-498 YDYLNYYDIHTDE
+498 YDYLNYDDYRTDE
-511 KMLPYISYERD
+511 NMLPYISYDRD

-531 DKDTVVNPS
+531 SKDTVVNKS
-540 KYTVEWEMDETKYK
+540 RYTVEWEMDRTNYK
-554 ENWTDNDGNPKRFRI
+554 KDWSNSDGNPKRFRI
-569 RGTDSNPFT
+569 RGMDSNPFT
-578 VYPGDSYYVTYKL
+578 VNPGDSYYVTYKL

-601 QSNKVTIKN
+601 QSNAVTITN
-610 RYITNADNAKNN
+610 RYIANADNAKKN
-622 GDVLDKWYQELKL
+622 GDVIDKWHQKLELK
-635 EDYTW
+635 DYTW
-640 VQKTKEATV
+640 VEKTKEATV
-649 TSQDE
+649 TSQDQ
-654 TINMSGSDIYV
+654 TINMGDSDIYV
-665 KKNDGYEK
+665 KKNGSYEK
-673 DSSVSSFNVPAG
+673 DTTDQSFTVPSG
-685 SYQYTVNVNKTMNQF
+685 SYKYTVNVNKTMNQF
-700 DVTEATLKDE
+700 DVTDATLKDE

-730 ATSNEYVDQKPK
+730 ATSNKYDDQKPK
-742 WVKIENETSFELKL
+742 WVKIDNETSFELKL
-756 SKIGWTN
+756 SQIGWTN
-763 NNNGYRFEYYAQTKD
+763 NNDSYRFEYYAQTKD
-778 LSEVGNVE
+778 LSEVGSVE
-786 VKNTFSLSG
+786 VKNTFSLSDD
-795 VEKGDQTFKFI
+795 VKGDKTFTFNE
-806 DVGSS
+806 VGSS
-811 QTVQVKGHYS
+811 QTIQVNGHYS
-821 LSVNKSAWYYEKP
+821 LNVNKSAWYYEKP

-853 GTAIREG
+853 GTAIRKG
-860 TQIQDAIS
+860 TEIQDAIS

-902 EFKNSN
+902 KFKNSN

-913 KSKSFDQKF
+913 KSKSFDKKF
-922 DKSKNFTGT
+922 DNNKDFTGT
-931 DDYSELTLKA
+931 NNYSELTLTA

-946 LNNDEKLYIV
+946 LNNDEKIYIV

-974 RNVALMKDISD
+974 RNVVSKKDITD
-985 LSFKECN
+985 DSFKECGN
-992 SANQILYGGPNILKE
+992 ASQILYGGPNILKE

-1018 VTTLQVGADKTYSNA
+1018 VTTLQADHDKDN
-1033 ADPSKI
+1033 PESKI
-1039 CKGLLDITNSKGAFV
+1039 CTDLLKKTNSKGAFV

-1110 QNSNESTNDNGN
+1110 PNNNESTNDNGN
-1122 LEKTIY
+1122 LETTIY

-1143 FEAGRVGDKY
+1143 FESGRVGDKY
-1153 AVDVQVVCRVTDDEV
+1153 AVDVQVVCRVTDDKV

-1178 NKVTLLRPDGQT
+1178 NKVTLLSPNGQT

-1204 DNLSKSNN
+1204 DNLSKSDN
-1212 FDKEHA
+1212 FNRELV
-1218 EDNTS
+1218 ENNTS

-1253 DENLELDPTTIKAM
+1253 DENLELDPTTIKAKD
-1267 EENGKE
+1267 ENENE
-1273 VSIDK
+1273 VHIDDK
-1278 SYDSKTNT
+1278 SYDPKTNT
-1286 LEISIPNGKKVLITY
+1286 LEISIPNGKKVIITY

-1342 AGGSTEGEENP
+1342 AGGSTEGERNP

-1366 PIKDVKFDVYECEL
+1366 PINGVNFDVYECEL
-1380 NGEAIKRVSSKGSIS
+1380 NGEKIQRVSSRGKIS

-1406 DSSFITH
+1406 DSSFITY

-1421 ETETPDGY
+1421 ETDTPDGY
-1429 VENKDSYYI
+1429 VENKESYYI
-1438 IYVEKVNGVNPPDV
+1438 IYVEKVDGVNRPYV
-1452 QLCINYFN
+1452 QNCIDYFN
-1460 NQDKVRYKIVDSPQ
+1460 KQDKVRYKIVDSPQ

-1484 KGITVKK
+1484 QGITVKK
-1491 QFTNNAAE
+1491 AFTNNAAE
-1499 TEHNPVSGTYRFGLY
+1499 TTYNPVSGTYRFGLY
-1514 ENENGKG
+1514 ANADGTG
-1521 KPLEIIS
+1521 TPLEIIS

-1534 DKNVKSAKFKNP
+1534 DKDVKSAKFKNP

-1560 NNQPIKASDDEATIN
+1560 NNQPIKASDGEATIN

-1583 ESNSKAT
+1583 KNETDSTKT
-1590 NIANAAKVG
+1590 NNAKVG
-1599 DTVTVT
+1599 ETVTVT
-1605 NKSRTKILPSTGGT
+1605 NKSRTKILPSTGSMGT
-1619 GNLIYR
+1619 LIYR
-1625 MSGIAL
+1625 LLGATL
-1631 VVVGLISLSNIDKK
+1631 VVASLMCLSNINKNNRK
-1645 REKRK
+1645 EKRRKK

>member
-1 MQEYLRRLLEDK
+1 
-13 ARLKKWKKIMIA
+13 MIA

-39 LPAQTL
+39 LPAQTMT
-45 ACDKEEHTHMAE
+45 CDKEEHTHTAE
-57 CYDENNQ
+57 CYDENNE

-85 EANEQE
+85 EQE
-91 EAVKDEPETQND
+91 EVVKDEPKTQNN

-108 QVSEEETTTTTETTT
+108 QVSEEETTTTTTTETTK
-123 EPFDLNNSEGKI
+123 EPFDLNNSGKI
-135 ESIVI
+135 EDIVI

-145 NSSIPGDTLSPNSKY
+145 NSSTPDGTLSPNSKF
-160 LKITVHFMDI
+160 LKITVKFKDI
-170 NASVLKDEYG
+170 NASTLASEYG
-180 SSFSYTLPEFF
+180 RSFSYTLPKFF

-199 TIKDSSGIDIATI
+199 TIKDKSNIVIATI

-226 FINSGTNTTFKGYFF
+226 YINSGTNTSLNGDFF

-254 DGKTSL
+254 DGKTIL
-260 KTPNGEIT
+260 TTPKGDIT

-274 YLEKFGDVKVT
+274 YLEKFGDVEVK
-285 KQRPKP
+285 KAYSKP
-291 DSNSD
+291 DPKSD
-296 YIQYTITVTAGQD
+296 YIQYTITVSSQNGS
-309 GCKNVYVVDKFT
+309 KNVYVVDKFT

-338 ELTLQELATS
+338 VLAS
-348 LDGPKPYEKRTKSNV
+348 SPDGQKPYETRTTDV

-376 NEIPKQVTDSS
+376 DEIPKQVTDSS

-400 ELNPNESRTLT
+400 ELKPNESRTLT

-423 KQSITNEASAYTK
+423 KQSITNTASAYTK
-436 KENGTTYSKGKDDE
+436 KEGGTTYPKGKYDE
-450 TFTPNI
+450 TFTP
-456 TYSMPKSIVENKK
+456 TVSYDMKK
-469 DSEGNYIVK
+469 THDEKYTKDAEGNYIVQ
-478 YKLEFTLDSSSN
+478 YKLEFTLNSSSD

-498 YDYLNYYDIHTDE
+498 YDYLNYHNIRTDE
-511 KMLPYISYERD
+511 TMLPYISYER
-522 SVELHQIVD
+522 STVELYQTKD
-531 DKDTVVNPS
+531 GKDTLVDPS
-540 KYTVEWEMDETKYK
+540 NYKVEWEMDGTNYK
-554 ENWTDNDGNPKRFRI
+554 ADWSNSDGNPKRFRI

-601 QSNKVTIKN
+601 QSDMVTINN
-610 RYITNADNAKNN
+610 RYIANADNAKDFDSTILNRTFN
-622 GDVLDKWYQELKL
+622 QLDLN
-635 EDYTW
+635 DYTW
-640 VQKTKEATV
+640 VQKDKKNTV
-649 TSQDE
+649 TDKDQ
-654 TINMSGSDIYV
+654 TISMSGSDIYV
-665 KKNDGYEK
+665 KKNDSYVK
-673 DSSVSSFNVPAG
+673 DSSVNSFKVPAG
-685 SYQYTVNVNKTMNQF
+685 SYQYTVNVNQTMNQF
-700 DVTEATLKDE
+700 DVTEATLKDV
-710 LSSDVMHYVGYVKI
+710 LSSEVMHYVGYVKI
-724 TPYKYD
+724 TPYEYD
-730 ATSNEYVDQKPK
+730 ATANKYVNQDSK
-742 WVKIENETSFELKL
+742 WVKIDNETTFELKL
-756 SKIGWTN
+756 SQIGFPS

-778 LSEVGNVE
+778 LSEIGNVE
-786 VKNTFSLSG
+786 VKNTFSLSD
-795 VEKGDQTFKFI
+795 VVKGDKIFKFK

-811 QTVQVKGHYS
+811 QTIHVKGHYS

-860 TQIQDAIS
+860 TQIRDAIS
-868 KDSKL
+868 KDKGL

-880 DSIAGIYQG
+880 DSVAGIYQG
-889 KPGKNI
+889 KPANNI
-895 NSYASFE
+895 NPYTSFE
-902 EFKNSN
+902 KFKNSN
-908 KGLVD
+908 TGLVD
-913 KSKSFDQKF
+913 KSKLFDKKF
-922 DKSKNFTGT
+922 DNNKGFTGT
-931 DDYSELTLKA
+931 NNYSELTLTA

-985 LSFKECN
+985 QSFIERS
-992 SANQILYGGPNILKE
+992 SASQILYGGPNILKE

-1018 VTTLQVGADKTYSNA
+1018 VTTLEADHDKDN
-1033 ADPSKI
+1033 PESKI
-1039 CKGLLDITNSKGAFV
+1039 CTDILKKTNSKGAFI
-1054 SWAFKVNLAGELKGN
+1054 SWAFKVNLAGELEGN
-1069 YRVLEDIPD
+1069 YRVLEDIPN

-1089 HADEAGN
+1089 HADEAGD
-1096 VKSQTIDGLGDEWK
+1096 VKSKNIDGLGAEWEP
-1110 QNSNESTNDNGN
+1110 NRNDSTNDNGN
-1122 LEKTIY
+1122 PEKTIY
-1128 YYNKNK
+1128 YYNKNT

-1153 AVDVQVVCRVTDDEV
+1153 AVDVQVVCRITDDKV

-1178 NKVTLLRPDGQT
+1178 NKVTLLSPDGQT
-1190 IIDTASNEATMSKR
+1190 IIDTASNEATMSKS
-1204 DNLSKSNN
+1204 DNLSKSDN
-1212 FDKEHA
+1212 FNRELVEK
-1218 EDNTS
+1218 NTS

-1253 DENLELDPTTIKAM
+1253 DENLELDPITIKAK
-1267 EENGKE
+1267 EDNGNE
-1273 VSIDK
+1273 VHIDDK
-1278 SYDSKTNT
+1278 SYDPKTNT
-1286 LEISIPNGKKVLITY
+1286 LEISIPNGKKVIITY

-1342 AGGSTEGEENP
+1342 AGGSTEGEGNP

-1366 PIKDVKFDVYECEL
+1366 PIKDVTFDVYECEL
-1380 NGEAIKRVSSKGSIS
+1380 NGEKIQHVSSRGKIS

-1421 ETETPDGY
+1421 ETDTPKGY
-1429 VENKDSYYI
+1429 VENKDPYYI
-1438 IYVEKVNGVNPPDV
+1438 IYVEKENGVNSQYV
-1452 QLCINYFN
+1452 QDCIDYFN
-1460 NQDKVRYKIVDSPQ
+1460 KQDKVRYKIVDSPQ

-1484 KGITVKK
+1484 EGITVKK
-1491 QFTNNAAE
+1491 QFTNDAAE
-1499 TEHNPVSGTYRFGLY
+1499 TEHNPESGTYRFGLY
-1514 ENENGKG
+1514 NNENGTG

-1528 IHYDPK
+1528 IHYDPT
-1534 DKNVKSAKFKNP
+1534 DKGVKTAKFKNQK
-1546 IDLTKDY
+1546 LNTDY
-1553 YVFEIGQ
+1553 YVFELDQ
-1560 NNQPIKASDDEATIN
+1560 NDKPIKASDDEATIN

-1583 ESNSKAT
+1583 NNETDSTKT
-1590 NIANAAKVG
+1590 NNAKVG
-1599 DTVTVT
+1599 ETVIVT
-1605 NKSRTKILPSTGGT
+1605 NKSRTKILPSTGSMGT
-1619 GNLIYR
+1619 LIYR
-1625 MSGIAL
+1625 LLGATL
-1631 VVVGLISLSNIDKK
+1631 VVASLICLSNINKNK
-1645 REKRK
+1645 RKEKRRKR

>member
-1 MQEYLRRLLEDK
+1 
-13 ARLKKWKKIMIA
+13 MIA

-45 ACDKEEHTHMAE
+45 ACDKEEHTHTAE
-57 CYDENNQ
+57 CYDENNE

-71 HTHTDDCNKQEEVN
+71 HTHNEDCNKQEEVN
-85 EANEQE
+85 EQE
-91 EAVKDEPETQND
+91 EVVKDEPETQND

-108 QVSEEETTTTTETTT
+108 QESEEETTTTTTTETTT

-145 NSSIPGDTLSPNSKY
+145 NSSIPGGTLKPNSKF
-160 LKITVHFMDI
+160 LKITVKFKDI
-170 NASVLKDEYG
+170 NASELNSKYG
-180 SSFSYTLPEFF
+180 RSFSYTLPEFF

-199 TIKDSSGIDIATI
+199 TIKDSSDIVIATI

-221 TYTEK
+221 TYTENY
-226 FINSGTNTTFKGYFF
+226 INSGTNTSLNGHFF
-241 VEGEVDLSQLNKN
+241 VEGEVDLSQLKN
-254 DGKTSL
+254 DGKTRL
-260 KTPNGEIT
+260 TTPKGDIT

-274 YLEKFGDVKVT
+274 YLEKFGDVKVI
-285 KQRPKP
+285 KAYSKP
-291 DSNSD
+291 DSKSD
-296 YIQYTITVTAGQD
+296 YIQYTITVSSQNGS
-309 GCKNVYVVDKFT
+309 KNVYVVDKFT

-338 ELTLQELATS
+338 DLTS
-348 LDGPKPYEKRTKSNV
+348 SPDGKKPYETRTTDV

-376 NEIPKQVTDSS
+376 DEIPKQVTDSS

-400 ELNPNESRTLT
+400 ELKPNESRTLT

-423 KQSITNEASAYTK
+423 KQSITNTASAYTK
-436 KENGTTYSKGKDDE
+436 KEGGTTYPKGKYDQ
-450 TFTPNI
+450 TFTP
-456 TYSMPKSIVENKK
+456 TVSYDMKK
-469 DSEGNYIVK
+469 THDEKYTKDAEGNYIVQ
-478 YKLEFTLDSSSN
+478 YKLKFTLNSSSD

-498 YDYLNYYDIHTDE
+498 YDYLNYHNIRTDE
-511 KMLPYISYERD
+511 TMLPYISYER
-522 SVELHQIVD
+522 STVELHQIRNGE
-531 DKDTVVNPS
+531 DTVVNPS
-540 KYTVEWEMDETKYK
+540 NYKVEWETDETNYK
-554 ENWTDNDGNPKRFRI
+554 ADWSNSDGNPKRFRI

-601 QSNKVTIKN
+601 QSNNVTIKN
-610 RYITNADNAKNN
+610 RYIANADNAKDFYDGTILNRTF
-622 GDVLDKWYQELKL
+622 DQLDLD
-635 EDYTW
+635 DYTW
-640 VQKTKEATV
+640 VEKKKEATV
-649 TSQDE
+649 TNQVQ
-654 TINMSGSDIYV
+654 TIDMSGSDIYV
-665 KKNDGYEK
+665 KKKDGYEK

-685 SYQYTVNVNKTMNQF
+685 SYKYTVNVNKTMNQF
-700 DVTEATLKDE
+700 DVTEATLKDV

-730 ATSNEYVDQKPK
+730 ATLNKYVDQKPK
-742 WVKIENETSFELKL
+742 WVKIDNETSFELKL
-756 SKIGWTN
+756 SQIGWTN
-763 NNNGYRFEYYAQTKD
+763 NNNRYRFDYYAQTND
-778 LSEVGNVE
+778 LSEVGKVE

-795 VEKGDQTFKFI
+795 DVVKGNQTFKFNN
-806 DVGSS
+806 VGSS
-811 QTVQVKGHYS
+811 QTIQVNGHYS
-821 LSVNKSAWYYEKP
+821 LGVKKSAWYYEKP

-853 GTAIREG
+853 GTAIRKG
-860 TQIQDAIS
+860 AQIQDAIS
-868 KDSKL
+868 NDEGL

-880 DSIAGIYQG
+880 DSVAGIYQG
-889 KPGKNI
+889 KPANNI
-895 NSYASFE
+895 NSYTSFE
-902 EFKNSN
+902 KFKNSN
-908 KGLVD
+908 TGLVD
-913 KSKSFDQKF
+913 KSKSFDKKF
-922 DKSKNFTGT
+922 DNNKGFTGT
-931 DDYSELTLKA
+931 NNYSELTLTA

-946 LNNDEKLYIV
+946 LNNDEKIYIV

-962 SLPSAYRAEFTY
+962 SLPNVYRAEFTY
-974 RNVALMKDISD
+974 RNVASMKDISD
-985 LSFKECN
+985 TSFKEYSN
-992 SANQILYGGPNILKE
+992 ASQILYGGPNILKE
-1007 LGQTFTYDGKT
+1007 LGQTFMYDGKT
-1018 VTTLQVGADKTYSNA
+1018 VTTIQADHDKDN
-1033 ADPSKI
+1033 PESKI
-1039 CKGLLDITNSKGAFV
+1039 CTDLLDNTNSKGAFI
-1054 SWAFKVNLAGELKGN
+1054 SWAFKVNLAGELEGN

-1089 HADEAGN
+1089 HADEAGD
-1096 VKSQTIDGLGDEWK
+1096 VKSKDIDGLGAEWEP
-1110 QNSNESTNDNGN
+1110 NRNDSTNDNGN
-1122 LEKTIY
+1122 PEKTIY
-1128 YYNKNK
+1128 YYNKNT

-1153 AVDVQVVCRVTDDEV
+1153 AVDVQVVCRVTDDKV

-1178 NKVTLLRPDGQT
+1178 NKVTLLSPDGQT

-1204 DNLSKSNN
+1204 DNLSKSDN
-1212 FDKEHA
+1212 FDKEHV
-1218 EDNTS
+1218 EKNTS
-1223 QTINYTITAN
+1223 QTIKYTITAN

-1253 DENLELDPTTIKAM
+1253 DENLELDPTTIKAKD
-1267 EENGKE
+1267 ENENE
-1273 VSIDK
+1273 VHIDDK
-1278 SYDSKTNT
+1278 SYDPKTNT
-1286 LEISIPNGKKVLITY
+1286 LEISIPNGKKVIITY

-1342 AGGSTEGEENP
+1342 AGGSTEGERNP

-1380 NGEAIKRVSSKGSIS
+1380 NGEAIKHVSSRGKIS

-1406 DSSFITH
+1406 DSSFITY
-1413 SNRIYEVK
+1413 SNRIYEVT
-1421 ETETPDGY
+1421 ETDTPDGY
-1429 VENKDSYYI
+1429 VENKESYYI
-1438 IYVEKVNGVNPPDV
+1438 IYVEKVDGVNPPDV
-1452 QLCINYFN
+1452 QDCIDYFN
-1460 NQDKVRYKIVDSPQ
+1460 KQDKVRYKIVDSPQ
-1474 KFNLVVYNTQ
+1474 KFNLVVYNKQ

-1514 ENENGKG
+1514 ANADGTG

-1534 DKNVKSAKFKNP
+1534 DKDVKSAKFKNP

-1560 NNQPIKASDDEATIN
+1560 NNQPIKASDGEATIN

-1583 ESNSKAT
+1583 KNETDSTKT
-1590 NIANAAKVG
+1590 NNAKVG
-1599 DTVTVT
+1599 ETVIVT
-1605 NKSRTKILPSTGGT
+1605 NKSRTKILPSTGSIGT
-1619 GNLIYR
+1619 LIYR
-1625 MSGIAL
+1625 LLGATL
-1631 VVVGLISLSNIDKK
+1631 VVASLIYLSNINKNNRK
-1645 REKRK
+1645 EKRRKR

>member
-1 MQEYLRRLLEDK
+1 
-13 ARLKKWKKIMIA
+13 MIA

-45 ACDKEEHTHMAE
+45 ACDKEEHTHTAE
-57 CYDENNQ
+57 CYDENNE

-85 EANEQE
+85 EQE
-91 EAVKDEPETQND
+91 EVVKDEPEIQNK

-108 QVSEEETTTTTETTT
+108 QESEEETTTTTETTT
-123 EPFDLNNSEGKI
+123 EPFDLNNSVGKI

-145 NSSIPGDTLSPNSKY
+145 NSSIPGGTLSPNSKF
-160 LKITVHFMDI
+160 LKITVNFKDI
-170 NASVLKDEYG
+170 NASELNSKYG
-180 SSFSYTLPEFF
+180 RSFSYTLPKFF

-199 TIKDSSGIDIATI
+199 TIKDKSNIVIATI

-226 FINSGTNTTFKGYFF
+226 YINSGTNTSLNGDFF

-254 DGKTSL
+254 DGKTIL
-260 KTPNGEIT
+260 TTPKGDIT

-274 YLEKFGDVKVT
+274 YLEKFGDVEVK
-285 KQRPKP
+285 KAYSKP
-291 DSNSD
+291 DPKSD
-296 YIQYTITVTAGQD
+296 YIQYTITVSSQNGS
-309 GCKNVYVVDKFT
+309 KNVYVVDKFT

-338 ELTLQELATS
+338 VLAS
-348 LDGPKPYEKRTKSNV
+348 SPDGQKPYEERTKSNI
-363 AGKIYLTDMQTSD
+363 AGNIYLTDMQTSD
-376 NEIPKQVTDSS
+376 DEIPKQVTDSS

-400 ELNPNESRTLT
+400 ELKPNESRTLT

-423 KQSITNEASAYTK
+423 KQSITNTASAYTK
-436 KENGTTYSKGKDDE
+436 KEGGTTYPKGKDVK
-450 TFTPNI
+450 TYTPNI
-456 TYSMPKSIVENKK
+456 YYNMPKTMVEKTK
-469 DSEGNYIVK
+469 DDDGNYIVK
-478 YKLEFTLDSSSN
+478 YKLEFTLNSSSD

-498 YDYLNYYDIHTDE
+498 YDYLNYHNIRTDE

-522 SVELHQIVD
+522 TVKLYQTKD
-531 DKDTVVNPS
+531 GKDTLVDPS
-540 KYTVEWEMDETKYK
+540 NYKVEWETDGTNYK
-554 ENWTDNDGNPKRFRI
+554 ADWSNSDGNPKRFRI

-601 QSNKVTIKN
+601 QSNNVTINN
-610 RYITNADNAKNN
+610 RYIANADNAKEFDDTILNRTY
-622 GDVLDKWYQELKL
+622 GQLKL
-635 EDYTW
+635 EDYKW
-640 VQKTKEATV
+640 VDKKKEATV
-649 TSQDE
+649 TNQVQ
-654 TINMSGSDIYV
+654 TINMGDSDIYV
-665 KKNDGYEK
+665 KKNDSYVK
-673 DSSVSSFNVPAG
+673 YSSVNSFKVPAG
-685 SYQYTVNVNKTMNQF
+685 SYKYTVNVNQTMNQF
-700 DVTEATLKDE
+700 DVTEATLKDT

-730 ATSNEYVDQKPK
+730 ATKNVYENQKPK
-742 WVKIENETSFELKL
+742 WVKIDNETSFELKL
-756 SKIGWTN
+756 SQIGWTN
-763 NNNGYRFEYYAQTKD
+763 NNNSYRFDYYAQTND
-778 LSEVGNVE
+778 LSEVGKVE

-795 VEKGDQTFKFI
+795 DVVKGNQTFKFNN
-806 DVGSS
+806 VGSS
-811 QTVQVKGHYS
+811 QTIQVNGHYS

-840 YTNGKLYWVIEVN
+840 YANGKLYWVIEVS
-853 GTAIREG
+853 GSAIRKD

-868 KDSKL
+868 KDTGLK
-873 TDSFLHS
+873 DSFLHS
-880 DSIAGIYQG
+880 DSIVGIYQG
-889 KPGKNI
+889 KAGKNV
-895 NSYASFE
+895 NLYASFE
-902 EFKNSN
+902 DFKNSN

-922 DKSKNFTGT
+922 DNSKNFSGT
-931 DDYSELTLKA
+931 DVYSELTLTA
-941 KETIS
+941 NETIS
-946 LNNDEKLYIV
+946 LNNDASKLYIV

-962 SLPSAYRAEFTY
+962 SLPSAYRAEFIY

-985 LSFKECN
+985 QSFIERS
-992 SANQILYGGPNILKE
+992 SASQILYGGPNILKE
-1007 LGQTFTYDGKT
+1007 LGQTFTYDGEK
-1018 VTTLQVGADKTYSNA
+1018 VTTIQADHDKDN
-1033 ADPSKI
+1033 PGSKI
-1039 CKGLLDITNSKGAFV
+1039 CTDLLNKTNSKGAFI
-1054 SWAFKVNLAGELKGN
+1054 SWAFKVNLAGELEGN
-1069 YRVLEDIPD
+1069 YRVLEDIPN

-1089 HADEAGN
+1089 HADEAGD
-1096 VKSQTIDGLGDEWK
+1096 VKSKNIDGLGAEWEP
-1110 QNSNESTNDNGN
+1110 NRNDSTNDNGN
-1122 LEKTIY
+1122 PEKTIY
-1128 YYNKNK
+1128 YYNKNT

-1153 AVDVQVVCRVTDDEV
+1153 AVDVQVVCRITDDKV

-1178 NKVTLLRPDGQT
+1178 NKVTLLSPDGQT

-1204 DNLSKSNN
+1204 DNLSKSDD
-1212 FDKEHA
+1212 FDRKLVEK
-1218 EDNTS
+1218 NTS

-1253 DENLELDPTTIKAM
+1253 DENLELDPTTIKAK
-1267 EENGKE
+1267 EDNGNE
-1273 VSIDK
+1273 VHIDDK
-1278 SYDSKTNT
+1278 SYDPKTNT
-1286 LEISIPNGKKVLITY
+1286 LEISIPNGKKVIITY

-1309 GTPVDL
+1309 GIPVDL

-1342 AGGSTEGEENP
+1342 AGGSTEGERNP

-1380 NGEAIKRVSSKGSIS
+1380 NGEKIQRVLSRGKIS

-1421 ETETPDGY
+1421 ETDTPDGY
-1429 VENKDSYYI
+1429 VENKEPYYI
-1438 IYVEKVNGVNPPDV
+1438 IYVEKVDGVNPQDV
-1452 QLCINYFN
+1452 QDCIDYFN
-1460 NQDKVRYKIVDSPQ
+1460 KQDKVRYKIVDSPQ

-1484 KGITVKK
+1484 EGITVKK
-1491 QFTNNAAE
+1491 EFTNNAAE
-1499 TEHNPVSGTYRFGLY
+1499 TKYNPISGTYRFGLY
-1514 ENENGKG
+1514 ANADGTG
-1521 KPLEIIS
+1521 TPLEIIS

-1534 DKNVKSAKFKNP
+1534 DKDVKSAKFKNP

-1583 ESNSKAT
+1583 KNETDSTKT
-1590 NIANAAKVG
+1590 NNAKVG
-1599 DTVTVT
+1599 ETVIVT
-1605 NKSRTKILPSTGGT
+1605 NKSRTKILPSTGSIGT
-1619 GNLIYR
+1619 LIYR
-1625 MSGIAL
+1625 LLGATL
-1631 VVVGLISLSNIDKK
+1631 VVASLICLSNINKNNRK
-1645 REKRK
+1645 EKRRKR

>member
-1 MQEYLRRLLEDK
+1 
-13 ARLKKWKKIMIA
+13 MIA

-45 ACDKEEHTHMAE
+45 TCDKEEHTHTAE
-57 CYDENNQ
+57 CYDENNE

-71 HTHTDDCNKQEEVN
+71 HTHTEDCNKQEEVN
-85 EANEQE
+85 EQE
-91 EAVKDEPETQND
+91 EVVKDDPETQND

-108 QVSEEETTTTTETTT
+108 QESEEEETTTTTTETTT
-123 EPFDLNNSEGKI
+123 ETTKQPFDLSNSTGKI
-135 ESIVI
+135 DSIVI

-145 NSSIPGDTLSPNSKY
+145 NSSIPGDTLRPNSKY

-180 SSFSYTLPEFF
+180 SSFSYTLPKFF
-191 RMTGNTNT
+191 CMKDTNPRDIPDKNGNKIGTIH
-199 TIKDSSGIDIATI
+199 IKDG
-212 RVEDRKVVI
+212 KVVI
-221 TYTEK
+221 TYTED
-226 FINSGTNTTFKGYFF
+226 FMNSGTNTTLKGDFF

-254 DGKTSL
+254 DGTTSL
-260 KTPNGEIT
+260 TTPNGEIT

-274 YLEKFGDVKVT
+274 YLEKFGDVKVI
-285 KQRPKP
+285 KAYSKL
-291 DSNSD
+291 DSKSD

-309 GCKNVYVVDKFT
+309 GSKNVYVVDKFT

-338 ELTLQELATS
+338 VLAS
-348 LDGPKPYEKRTKSNV
+348 SPDGQKPYEERTKSNV
-363 AGKIYLTDMQTSD
+363 AGKIYLADMQTSD
-376 NEIPKQVTDSS
+376 DEIPKQVTDSS

-400 ELNPNESRTLT
+400 ELKPNESRTLT

-423 KQSITNEASAYTK
+423 KQSITNTASAYTK
-436 KENGTTYSKGKDDE
+436 KEGGTTYPKGKDVK
-450 TFTPNI
+450 TYTPNI
-456 TYSMPKSIVENKK
+456 YYNMPKTMVEKTK
-469 DSEGNYIVK
+469 DDDGNYIVQ
-478 YKLEFTLDSSSN
+478 YKLEFTLNSSSN
-490 YPLKNFMF
+490 YPLKNFIF
-498 YDYLNYYDIHTDE
+498 YDYLNYGDIFTTDN

-522 SVELHQIVD
+522 TVELYQTKDGRDTLVD
-531 DKDTVVNPS
+531 PS
-540 KYTVEWEMDETKYK
+540 NYKVEWETDGTNYK
-554 ENWTDNDGNPKRFRI
+554 ADWSNSDGNPKRFRI
-569 RGTDSNPFT
+569 SGTDSNPFT

-601 QSNKVTIKN
+601 QSNNVTIKN
-610 RYITNADNAKNN
+610 RYIANADNAKDFYDGTILNRTYN
-622 GDVLDKWYQELKL
+622 QLKL
-635 EDYTW
+635 KDYTW
-640 VQKTKEATV
+640 VEKAKEATV
-649 TSQDE
+649 TNQVQ
-654 TINMSGSDIYV
+654 TISMSGSDIYV
-665 KKNDGYEK
+665 KKDTGYEK
-673 DSSVSSFNVPAG
+673 DSSVNSFTVPTG
-685 SYQYTVNVNKTMNQF
+685 SYKYTVNVNQTMNQF
-700 DVTEATLKDE
+700 NVTEATLKDV
-710 LSSDVMHYVGYVKI
+710 LSSEVMHYVGYVKI
-724 TPYKYD
+724 TPYEYD
-730 ATSNEYVDQKPK
+730 AASNKYVDQEPK
-742 WVKIENETSFELKL
+742 WVKIDNETTFELKL
-756 SKIGWTN
+756 SQIGFPSN
-763 NNNGYRFEYYAQTKD
+763 NNEYRFEYYAQTKD
-778 LSEVGNVE
+778 LSEIGDVE

-795 VEKGDQTFKFI
+795 VVKGDQTFKFK

-811 QTVQVKGHYS
+811 QTIHVKGHYS

-840 YTNGKLYWVIEVN
+840 YANGKLYWVIEVS
-853 GTAIREG
+853 GSAIRKD

-868 KDSKL
+868 KDTGLK
-873 TDSFLHS
+873 DSFLHS
-880 DSIAGIYQG
+880 DSIVGIYQG
-889 KPGKNI
+889 KAGKNV
-895 NSYASFE
+895 NLYASFE
-902 EFKNSN
+902 DFKNSN
-908 KGLVD
+908 TGLVD
-913 KSKSFDQKF
+913 KSKSFDKKF
-922 DKSKNFTGT
+922 DNSKNFSGT
-931 DDYSELTLKA
+931 DVYSELTLTA
-941 KETIS
+941 NETIL

-974 RNVALMKDISD
+974 RNVALIKDISD
-985 LSFKECN
+985 QSFKECDN
-992 SANQILYGGPNILKE
+992 ASQILYGGPNILKE

-1018 VTTLQVGADKTYSNA
+1018 VTTLETDHDKDN
-1033 ADPSKI
+1033 PESKI
-1039 CKGLLDITNSKGAFV
+1039 CTDILNKTNSKGAFI
-1054 SWAFKVNLAGELKGN
+1054 SWAFKVNLAGDLKGN
-1069 YRVLEDIPD
+1069 YRVLDDIPD

-1089 HADEAGN
+1089 HADEAGK
-1096 VKSQTIDGLGDEWK
+1096 VISKDIDGLGDEWER
-1110 QNSNESTNDNGN
+1110 NSNDSTNDNGN
-1122 LEKTIY
+1122 PETTIY
-1128 YYNKNK
+1128 YYNKNT

-1153 AVDVQVVCRVTDDEV
+1153 AVDVQVVCRVTDDKV

-1178 NKVTLLRPDGQT
+1178 NKVTLLSPDGQT

-1204 DNLSKSNN
+1204 DNLSKSDD
-1212 FDKEHA
+1212 FDRKLVEK
-1218 EDNTS
+1218 NTS

-1253 DENLELDPTTIKAM
+1253 DENLELDPTTIKAK
-1267 EENGKE
+1267 EENGNE

-1278 SYDSKTNT
+1278 SYDPKTNT

-1332 VIKGFKYRLA
+1332 LIQGFKYRLA
-1342 AGGSTEGEENP
+1342 AGGSTEGEGNP

-1366 PIKDVKFDVYECEL
+1366 PIKDVKFDVYECKL
-1380 NGEAIKRVSSKGSIS
+1380 NGEAIEHVSSRGKIS

-1406 DSSFITH
+1406 DSSFITY
-1413 SNRIYEVK
+1413 SNRIYEVT
-1421 ETETPDGY
+1421 ETDTPDGY
-1429 VENKDSYYI
+1429 VENKESYYI
-1438 IYVEKVNGVNPPDV
+1438 IYVEKVDGVNPPYV
-1452 QLCINYFN
+1452 QNCIDYFN
-1460 NQDKVRYKIVDSPQ
+1460 KQDKIRYKIVDSPQ

-1514 ENENGKG
+1514 ANADGTG
-1521 KPLEIIS
+1521 TPLEIIS

-1534 DKNVKSAKFKNP
+1534 DKDVKSAKFKNP

-1553 YVFEIGQ
+1553 YVFELDK
-1560 NNQPIKASDDEATIN
+1560 NNQPIKASDGEATIN

-1583 ESNSKAT
+1583 NNETDSTKT
-1590 NIANAAKVG
+1590 NNAKVG
-1599 DTVTVT
+1599 ETVIVT
-1605 NKSRTKILPSTGGT
+1605 NKSRTKILPSTGSMGT
-1619 GNLIYR
+1619 LIYR
-1625 MSGIAL
+1625 LLGATL
-1631 VVVGLISLSNIDKK
+1631 VVASLICLSNINKNNRK
-1645 REKRK
+1645 EKRRKR

>member
-1 MQEYLRRLLEDK
+1 
-13 ARLKKWKKIMIA
+13 MIA

-45 ACDKEEHTHMAE
+45 ACDKEEHTHTAE
-57 CYDENNQ
+57 CYDENNE

-85 EANEQE
+85 EQE
-91 EAVKDEPETQND
+91 EVVKDEPETQND

-108 QVSEEETTTTTETTT
+108 QESEEEETTTTTTTETTT
-123 EPFDLNNSEGKI
+123 EPFDLNNSVGKI

-145 NSSIPGDTLSPNSKY
+145 NSSIPGGTLSPNSKF
-160 LKITVHFMDI
+160 LKITVNFKDI
-170 NASVLKDEYG
+170 NASELNSKYG
-180 SSFSYTLPEFF
+180 RSFSYTLPKFF

-199 TIKDSSGIDIATI
+199 TIKDKSNIVIATI

-226 FINSGTNTTFKGYFF
+226 YINSGTNTSLNGDFF

-254 DGKTSL
+254 DGKTIL
-260 KTPNGEIT
+260 TTPKGDIT

-274 YLEKFGDVKVT
+274 YLEKFGDVEVK
-285 KQRPKP
+285 KAYSKP
-291 DSNSD
+291 DPKSD
-296 YIQYTITVTAGQD
+296 YIQYTITVSSQNGS
-309 GCKNVYVVDKFT
+309 KNVYVVDKFT

-338 ELTLQELATS
+338 VLAS
-348 LDGPKPYEKRTKSNV
+348 SPDGQKPYEERTKSNV
-363 AGKIYLTDMQTSD
+363 AGNIYLTDMQTSD
-376 NEIPKQVTDSS
+376 DEIPKQVTDSS

-400 ELNPNESRTLT
+400 ELKPNESRTLT

-423 KQSITNEASAYTK
+423 KQSITNTASAYTK
-436 KENGTTYSKGKDDE
+436 KEGGTTYPKGKDVK
-450 TFTPNI
+450 TYTPNI
-456 TYSMPKSIVENKK
+456 YYNMPKTMVEKTK
-469 DSEGNYIVK
+469 DDDGNYIVK
-478 YKLEFTLDSSSN
+478 YKLEFTLNSSSD

-498 YDYLNYYDIHTDE
+498 YDYLNYHNIRTDE

-522 SVELHQIVD
+522 TVKLYQTKD
-531 DKDTVVNPS
+531 GKDTLVDPS
-540 KYTVEWEMDETKYK
+540 NYKVEWETDGTNYK
-554 ENWTDNDGNPKRFRI
+554 ADWSNSDGNPKRFRI

-601 QSNKVTIKN
+601 QSNNVTINN
-610 RYITNADNAKNN
+610 RYIANADNAKEFDDTILNRTY
-622 GDVLDKWYQELKL
+622 GQLKL
-635 EDYTW
+635 EDYKW
-640 VQKTKEATV
+640 VDKKKEATV
-649 TSQDE
+649 TNQVQ
-654 TINMSGSDIYV
+654 TINMGDSDIYV
-665 KKNDGYEK
+665 KKNDSYVK
-673 DSSVSSFNVPAG
+673 YSSVNSFKVPAG
-685 SYQYTVNVNKTMNQF
+685 SYKYTVNVNQTMNQF
-700 DVTEATLKDE
+700 DVTEATLKDT
-710 LSSDVMHYVGYVKI
+710 LSSDVMHYVGYVKT

-730 ATSNEYVDQKPK
+730 ATKNVYENQKPK
-742 WVKIENETSFELKL
+742 WVKIDNETSFELKL
-756 SKIGWTN
+756 SQIGWTN
-763 NNNGYRFEYYAQTKD
+763 NNNSYRFDYYAQTND
-778 LSEVGNVE
+778 LSEVGKVE

-795 VEKGDQTFKFI
+795 DVVKGNQTFKFNN
-806 DVGSS
+806 VGSS
-811 QTVQVKGHYS
+811 QTIQVNGHYS

-840 YTNGKLYWVIEVN
+840 YANGKLYWVIEVS
-853 GTAIREG
+853 GSAIRKD

-868 KDSKL
+868 KDTGLK
-873 TDSFLHS
+873 DSFLHS
-880 DSIAGIYQG
+880 DSIVGIYQG
-889 KPGKNI
+889 KAGKNV
-895 NSYASFE
+895 NLYASFE
-902 EFKNSN
+902 DFKNSN

-922 DKSKNFTGT
+922 DNSKNFSGT
-931 DDYSELTLKA
+931 DVYSELTLTA
-941 KETIS
+941 NETIS
-946 LNNDEKLYIV
+946 LNNDASKLYIV

-985 LSFKECN
+985 QSFIERS
-992 SANQILYGGPNILKE
+992 SASQILYGGPNILKE
-1007 LGQTFTYDGKT
+1007 LGQTFTYDGEK
-1018 VTTLQVGADKTYSNA
+1018 VTTIQADHDKDN
-1033 ADPSKI
+1033 PGSKI
-1039 CKGLLDITNSKGAFV
+1039 CTDLLNKTNSKGAFI
-1054 SWAFKVNLAGELKGN
+1054 SWAFKVNLAGELEGN
-1069 YRVLEDIPD
+1069 YRVLEDIPN

-1089 HADEAGN
+1089 HADEAGD
-1096 VKSQTIDGLGDEWK
+1096 VKSKNIDGLGAEWEP
-1110 QNSNESTNDNGN
+1110 NRNDSTNDNGN
-1122 LEKTIY
+1122 PEKTIY
-1128 YYNKNK
+1128 YYNKNT

-1153 AVDVQVVCRVTDDEV
+1153 AVDVQVVCRITDDKV

-1178 NKVTLLRPDGQT
+1178 NKVTLLSPDGQT

-1204 DNLSKSNN
+1204 DNLSKSDD
-1212 FDKEHA
+1212 FDRKLVEK
-1218 EDNTS
+1218 NTS

-1253 DENLELDPTTIKAM
+1253 DENLELDPTTIKAK
-1267 EENGKE
+1267 EDNGNE
-1273 VSIDK
+1273 VHIDDK
-1278 SYDSKTNT
+1278 SYDPKTNT
-1286 LEISIPNGKKVLITY
+1286 LEISIPNGKKVIITY

-1309 GTPVDL
+1309 GIPVDL

-1342 AGGSTEGEENP
+1342 AGGSTEGERNP

-1380 NGEAIKRVSSKGSIS
+1380 NGEKIQRVLSRGKIS

-1421 ETETPDGY
+1421 ETDTPDGY
-1429 VENKDSYYI
+1429 VENKEPYYI
-1438 IYVEKVNGVNPPDV
+1438 IYVEKVDGVNPQDV
-1452 QLCINYFN
+1452 QDCIDYFN
-1460 NQDKVRYKIVDSPQ
+1460 KQDKVRYKIVDSPQ

-1484 KGITVKK
+1484 EGITVKK
-1491 QFTNNAAE
+1491 EFTNNAAE
-1499 TEHNPVSGTYRFGLY
+1499 TKYNPISGTYRFGLY
-1514 ENENGKG
+1514 ANADGTG
-1521 KPLEIIS
+1521 TPLEIIS

-1534 DKNVKSAKFKNP
+1534 DKDVKSAKFKNP

-1583 ESNSKAT
+1583 KNETDSTKT
-1590 NIANAAKVG
+1590 NNAKVG
-1599 DTVTVT
+1599 ETVIVT
-1605 NKSRTKILPSTGGT
+1605 NKSRTKILPSTGSIGT
-1619 GNLIYR
+1619 LIYR
-1625 MSGIAL
+1625 LLGATL
-1631 VVVGLISLSNIDKK
+1631 VVASLICLSNINKNNRK
-1645 REKRK
+1645 EKRRKR

>member
-1 MQEYLRRLLEDK
+1 MQEYLRRLLKDK
-13 ARLKKWKKIMIA
+13 ARLRKWKRIMIA

-45 ACDKEEHTHMAE
+45 ACDKEEHTHTAE
-57 CYDENNQ
+57 CYDENNE

-85 EANEQE
+85 EQE
-91 EAVKDEPETQND
+91 EVVKDEPETQNN

-108 QVSEEETTTTTETTT
+108 QESEEEETTTTTTETTT

-135 ESIVI
+135 DSIVI

-145 NSSIPGDTLSPNSKY
+145 NSSIPGGTLSPNSKY
-160 LKITVHFMDI
+160 LKITVNFKDI
-170 NASVLKDEYG
+170 NASELNSKYG
-180 SSFSYTLPEFF
+180 RSFSYTLPKFF

-226 FINSGTNTTFKGYFF
+226 FINSGTNTTLKGDFF

-254 DGKTSL
+254 DGTTSL
-260 KTPNGEIT
+260 TTPKGEIT

-285 KQRPKP
+285 KQWFKP
-291 DSNSD
+291 DPNSD
-296 YIQYTITVTAGQD
+296 YIQYTITVSSQNGS
-309 GCKNVYVVDKFT
+309 KNVYVVDKFT

-333 SNTPQ
+333 SNTPR
-338 ELTLQELATS
+338 ELAS
-348 LDGPKPYEKRTKSNV
+348 SPDGQKPYEKRETNV
-363 AGKIYLTDMQTSD
+363 AGKIYLTNMQTSD
-376 NEIPKQVTDSS
+376 NEIPEQVTGNST
-387 SINQPGSL
+387 INQPGSL

-400 ELNPNESRTLT
+400 ELDPNESRTLT

-423 KQSITNEASAYTK
+423 KQSIKNTASAYTK
-436 KENGTTYSKGKDDE
+436 KEGGTTYPKGKDDE
-450 TFTPNI
+450 TFTPTI
-456 TYSMPKSIVENKK
+456 SYDMKK
-469 DSEGNYIVK
+469 THDEKYTKDAEGNYIVQ
-478 YKLEFTLDSSSN
+478 YKLEFTLNSSSD

-498 YDYLNYYDIHTDE
+498 YDYLNYHNIRTDE
-511 KMLPYISYERD
+511 TMLPYISYER
-522 SVELHQIVD
+522 STVELYQTKD
-531 DKDTVVNPS
+531 GKDTLVDPS
-540 KYTVEWEMDETKYK
+540 NYKVEWEMDGTNYK
-554 ENWTDNDGNPKRFRI
+554 ADWSDSDGNPKRFRI
-569 RGTDSNPFT
+569 RATDSNPFT

-601 QSNKVTIKN
+601 QSDNVTIYN
-610 RYITNADNAKNN
+610 RYIANADNAKEFDDTILNRTF
-622 GDVLDKWYQELKL
+622 DKLDLKDYKWVE
-635 EDYTW
+635 
-640 VQKTKEATV
+640 KTKEATV
-649 TSQDE
+649 TDKAQ
-654 TINMSGSDIYV
+654 TIDMSGSDIYV

-673 DSSVSSFNVPAG
+673 DSSVNSFNVPAG

-700 DVTEATLKDE
+700 DVTEATLKDV

-730 ATSNEYVDQKPK
+730 ATKNFYEDQKPK
-742 WVKIENETSFELKL
+742 WVKIDNETSFELKL
-756 SKIGWTN
+756 SQIGFPS

-778 LSEVGNVE
+778 LSEVGSVE
-786 VKNTFSLSG
+786 VKNTFSLSDD
-795 VEKGDQTFKFI
+795 VKGDQTFKFK

-811 QTVQVKGHYS
+811 QTVQVNGHYS
-821 LSVNKSAWYYEKP
+821 LGMKKSAWYYEKP

-889 KPGKNI
+889 KLGNNI
-895 NSYASFE
+895 NSYQNFN
-902 EFKNSN
+902 EFKESN
-908 KGLVD
+908 KGLED
-913 KSKSFDQKF
+913 KSKLF
-922 DKSKNFTGT
+922 DKNFDNNKHFTGT
-931 DDYSELTLKA
+931 NNYSELTLTA

-985 LSFKECN
+985 QSFKECDN
-992 SANQILYGGPNILKE
+992 ASQILYGGPNILKE
-1007 LGQTFTYDGKT
+1007 LGQTFTYDGKV
-1018 VTTLQVGADKTYSNA
+1018 VTTIQPDHDKDN
-1033 ADPSKI
+1033 PESKI
-1039 CKGLLDITNSKGAFV
+1039 CTDILNKTNSKGAFI
-1054 SWAFKVNLAGELKGN
+1054 SWAFKVNLAGELNGN
-1069 YRVLEDIPD
+1069 YRVLEDIPN

-1096 VKSQTIDGLGDEWK
+1096 VKSKDIDGLGAEWK
-1110 QNSNESTNDNGN
+1110 QNSNDSTNDNGN
-1122 LEKTIY
+1122 PEKTIY
-1128 YYNKNK
+1128 YYNKNT

-1143 FEAGRVGDKY
+1143 FEAGRIGDKY
-1153 AVDVQVVCRVTDDEV
+1153 AVDVQVVCRVTDDKV

-1178 NKVTLLRPDGQT
+1178 NKVTLLSPDGQT

-1204 DNLSKSNN
+1204 DNLSKGND
-1212 FDKEHA
+1212 FDRENV
-1218 EDNTS
+1218 ENNTS

-1253 DENLELDPTTIKAM
+1253 GENLELDPTTIKARD
-1267 EENGKE
+1267 ENGNE
-1273 VSIDK
+1273 VDINNNK

-1286 LEISIPNGKKVLITY
+1286 LEISIPNGKKVIITY
-1301 SVTVKAAP
+1301 SVTVKVAP
-1309 GTPVDL
+1309 GTPIDL
-1315 SNKVFWKSYS
+1315 SNKVYWKSYS

-1332 VIKGFKYRLA
+1332 VIKGFKYHLA
-1342 AGGSTEGEENP
+1342 AGGSTEGEGNP
-1353 QLTIT
+1353 QMTIT
-1358 KMDENKLE
+1358 KMDEDKLE
-1366 PIKDVKFDVYECEL
+1366 PMKGVKFDVYECEL
-1380 NGEAIKRVSSKGSIS
+1380 NGDAIERVSSREKIS
-1395 GKTDANGIYKV
+1395 GITDANGIYKV
-1406 DSSFITH
+1406 DSSFITY

-1429 VENKDSYYI
+1429 VENKDPYYI
-1438 IYVEKVNGVNPPDV
+1438 IYVEKVGGVNPPYV
-1452 QLCINYFN
+1452 QNCIDYFN
-1460 NQDKVRYKIVDSPQ
+1460 KQDKIRYKIVDSPQ

-1491 QFTNNAAE
+1491 AFTNNAAE
-1499 TEHNPVSGTYRFGLY
+1499 TEHYPVSGTYKFGLY
-1514 ENENGKG
+1514 NNADGKG
-1521 KPLEIIS
+1521 TPLEIIS

-1534 DKNVKSAKFKNP
+1534 DTETKSAKFKNP
-1546 IDLTKDY
+1546 IDLNQTY

-1560 NNQPIKASDDEATIN
+1560 NNQPIKASDGEATIN

-1583 ESNSKAT
+1583 NNETDSTKT
-1590 NIANAAKVG
+1590 NNAKVG
-1599 DTVTVT
+1599 DTVIVT
-1605 NKSRTKILPSTGGT
+1605 NKSRTKILPSTGSMGT
-1619 GNLIYR
+1619 LIYR
-1625 MSGIAL
+1625 LLGATL
-1631 VVVGLISLSNIDKK
+1631 VVASLICLSNINKNNRK
-1645 REKRK
+1645 EKRRKR